1 MGEELYSPEMK
12 AYFEWLQREID
23 RAYEIARKARA
34 QGKDPSLEVEVPQA
48 TDMAGRVESL
58 VGPPGVAERIRVLV
72 KEYGKELAALKVVD
86 EIIDGKFGDLG
97 SKERYA
103 EQAVRTALAIL
114 TEGIVSAPLEG
125 IADVKIKRNEW
136 ADGSEYLAL
145 YYAGPIRSSGG
156 TAQALSVLVG
166 DYVRKKLGLDRFKP
180 SKEHIERMVE
190 EVDLYHRAVTR
201 LQYHPEA
208 DEVRLAMENIPIE
221 ITGEET
227 DKVEVSHRNVPGVET
242 NHLRGGAILVLAEGV
257 LQKAKK
263 LVKYIDKMG
272 VDGWDWIKE
281 FVDAKEKG
289 KSGKDEKKAG
299 DSKAEE
305 SGSDEVKE
313 EIGRGFYY
321 ELYEKFRANIAPN
334 KKYTKEIIGG
344 RPLFAE
350 PSENGG
356 FRLRYG
362 RSRVS
367 GFATWSV
374 NPATMLLLDEFI
386 AIGTQMKTERPGK
399 GCIVTPATTV
409 EGPIVKL
416 KNGSVIRV
424 DDYETALK
432 VRNELEEILYVGDAL
447 VNFGDFVENNQT
459 LLPANYVEE
468 WWIQELVKAIAET
481 YEVELKPFE
490 ENPLEAVE
498 EAAEYIEVDP
508 DFLHRLLHDPLR
520 VRPDVETA
528 IHLSKVLD
536 VPLHPYYTLYWNT
549 LKPEEVEELQ
559 RALINAQIEWDEFR
573 KIKFARKLVLDN
585 DKTVKRYL
593 ELLGLPHRLERT
605 EDRRKVIVVEYP
617 WSAALLIPLG
627 NLEWEFKA
635 KPFHTVIDIINEN
648 NGIKL
653 RDRGISWIGARMG
666 RPEKAKERK
675 MKPPVQVLFPIGLAG
690 GSSRDIKKAAEE
702 GKIASVEVAFF
713 KCPSCGHVGPEH
725 LCPRCG
731 TRKELLWHCPKCNVD
746 YPQGEAE
753 NFDFRCPKCG
763 VELKPYA
770 RRTIKPS
777 ELLRTAMEN
786 VKVYGIDRLKGVQGM
801 TSGYKMAEPL
811 EKGLLRAKND
821 VYVFKDGT
829 IRFDATDAPITH
841 FKPREIGTSV
851 EKLRELGYT
860 HDFEGRP
867 LERDDQI
874 LELKVQDVILPY
886 EAGRYL
892 LKVAR
897 FIDDL
902 LEKFYGLQRFYN
914 AEKMEDLVGHL
925 VIGLAPHTSAGII
938 GRIIGFSDVLVGYAH
953 PYFHAA
959 KRRNCFPGDTRILVQ
974 INGFPQRITL
984 KELYEL
990 FEDERYENM
999 VYVRRKPKVEVKVY
1013 SFDPTSGKVVLTDI
1027 EDVIKAPSTD
1037 HLIKFELELGR
1048 SFETTV
1054 DHPVLVYENGEFV
1067 EKRAFEVGEGDRILV
1082 PKLELPEVEV
1092 EHLDLLGEF
1101 SRNEF
1106 RGLWDRIM
1114 VRGIAGWLHSIGVK
1128 VNGDYLRRDSVPLGV
1143 LMEFLHKK
1151 NIALSSVPNAYIGFK
1166 RDKVRIKRFV
1176 PIKPL
1181 MRVLGY
1187 YLAEGYARESDSVY
1201 QLSFSIADED
1211 AREDLK
1217 KALREAF
1224 GDGFGIHERGEKVT
1238 VGSRILYLLFTEV
1251 LKAGKN
1257 AYSKRVPPL
1266 VFTLPDEA
1274 VAEMLRA
1281 YFEGD
1286 GSALKTVPRVVV
1298 YSVNKALLED
1308 IETLLLSKF
1317 GIRGYYTL
1325 DKNANRGNARGR
1337 LYHIERG
1344 SEPPVSTVYA
1354 LNIAGE
1360 HYHRFFKDIGFTSGR
1375 KNSVYALH
1383 ADRISSHDKYSSEN
1397 GWLVKVRRV
1406 EYVTPKD
1413 DFVFSLNAKSYHNII
1428 INENIVTHQCDGDED
1443 AVMLLLDALL
1453 NFSKYYLPEKR
1464 GGKMDAPLVVTTRL
1478 DPREVDSEVHNMD
1491 VVRYYP
1497 LEFYE
1502 ATYELKSPKSIK
1514 FIERVEDRLGKP
1526 EMYEGIKFTHDTDD
1540 IGLGP
1545 KMSLYKQLGD
1555 MVEKVERQLALAE
1568 RIRAVDEHHVAETI
1582 INSHLVPDLRGN
1594 LRSFTRQE
1602 FRCVKC
1608 NTKYRRPPLGGKCPK
1623 CGGKIVLTVSKGAIE
1638 KYLPTAKMLV
1648 TKYQVLDYTRQRI
1661 CITEKDIKS
1670 LFENVFPE
1678 RQRTLMGFS
1687 ADVCEKMIKERTGK
1701 SNGRNGYLDEFKA
1714 ANGKKSKA
1722 KTAPEPKGET
1732 PKKVKKPETP
1742 KRSEKKIKPLTG
1754 FEKAAK
1760 KEYIANRKKE
1770 EEKAKKKK
1778 KKGISLDEFFG
1789 S

>member
-1 MGEELYSPEMK
+1 MELYSPEMK
-12 AYFEWLQREID
+12 AYFESLQREID
-23 RAYEIARKARA
+23 KAYEIARKARSE
-34 QGKDPSLEVEVPQA
+34 GKDPSPDVEVPQA

-58 VGPPGVAERIRVLV
+58 VGPPGVAGRIRELV
-72 KEYGKELAALKVVD
+72 KEYGKELAALNIVD

-125 IADVKIKRNEW
+125 IADVKIKRNTW

-180 SKEHIERMVE
+180 SNDHVERMVE

-208 DEVRLAMENIPIE
+208 DEVRLAMKNIPIE

-227 DKVEVSHRNVPGVET
+227 DKVEVSHRDVPGVET

-272 VDGWDWIKE
+272 IEGWDWIKE
-281 FVDAKEKG
+281 FVEAKEKG
-289 KSGKDEKKAG
+289 K
-299 DSKAEE
+299 AEE
-305 SGSDEVKE
+305 KPLEESKVGEAGKVKVKE
-313 EIGRGFYY
+313 KVEKGFYY
-321 ELYEKFRANIAPN
+321 ELYERFKANIAPN
-334 KKYTKEIIGG
+334 NKYTKEIIGG

-350 PSENGG
+350 PSTNGG

-374 NPATMLLLDEFI
+374 NPATMLILDEFI

-416 KNGSVIRV
+416 KNGSVVRV

-432 VRNELEEILYVGDAL
+432 VRNEIAEILYVGDAL

-468 WWIQELVKAIAET
+468 WWVQELVKAVAET
-481 YEVELKPFE
+481 YEVELRPFE
-490 ENPLEAVE
+490 ENSREAVG
-498 EAAEYIEVDP
+498 EAAEYIGVDP
-508 DFLHRLLHDPLR
+508 DFLWNLLRDPLR
-520 VRPDVETA
+520 VRPSVEEA

-536 VPLHPYYTLYWNT
+536 IPFHPYYTLYWNT
-549 LKPEEVEELQ
+549 LEPEEAEELQ
-559 RALINAQIEWDEFR
+559 RALVNAQIEWDEFR
-573 KIKFARKLVLDN
+573 KIKFARKVILDN
-585 DKTVKRYL
+585 DAKIKRYL

-605 EDRRKVIVVEYP
+605 EDRRKVIVVDYP
-617 WSAALLIPLG
+617 WSSALLTPLG

-635 KPFHTVIDIINEN
+635 KPFFTVIDLINEKD
-648 NGIKL
+648 GIKL

-675 MKPPVQVLFPIGLAG
+675 MKPPVQVLFPIGLPG
-690 GSSRDIKKAAEE
+690 GPSRDIKKAAEE
-702 GKIASVEVAFF
+702 GKIASVEIAFF
-713 KCPSCGHVGPEH
+713 KCPKCGHVGPEH

-731 TRKELLWHCPKCNVD
+731 TRKELLWHCPKCNAD
-746 YPQGEAE
+746 YTESEAE
-753 NFDFRCPKCG
+753 AFDFHCPRCD

-777 ELLRTAMEN
+777 ELLRQAMEN
-786 VKVYGIDRLKGVQGM
+786 VKIYGIDKLKGVKGM

-811 EKGLLRAKND
+811 EKGLLRAKNE

-841 FKPREIGTSV
+841 FKPKEIGTSV

-886 EAGRYL
+886 EAGKYL

-902 LEKFYGLQRFYN
+902 LEKFYGLPRFYN

-953 PYFHAA
+953 PYYHAA

-974 INGFPQRITL
+974 VDGVPQRITL
-984 KELYEL
+984 EELYEL
-990 FEDERYENM
+990 FEDEHYENM
-999 VYVRRKPKVEVKVY
+999 AYVRKKPKREVKVY
-1013 SFDPTSGKVVLTDI
+1013 SFDPEGGRVVLTDV

-1037 HLIKFELELGR
+1037 HIIRFELELGR

-1054 DHPVLVYENGEFV
+1054 DHPVLVYEDGKFV
-1067 EKRAFEVGEGDRILV
+1067 EKRAFEVREGDRILI
-1082 PKLELPEVEV
+1082 PRLALPETEV
-1092 EHLDLLGEF
+1092 EQLDLLQEF
-1101 SRNEF
+1101 AREEF
-1106 RGLWDRIM
+1106 KELWDRIM
-1114 VRGIAGWLHSIGVK
+1114 VRGLAEWLNGVGADGY
-1128 VNGDYLRRDSVPLGV
+1128 VSPDYLRRDFVPLEV
-1143 LMEFLHKK
+1143 LLRFLREKGISISK
-1151 NIALSSVPNAYIGFK
+1151 APQCSIGFK
-1166 RDKVRIKRFV
+1166 RDKVRINRFV

-1187 YLAEGYARESDSVY
+1187 YLAEGYARESASVY
-1201 QLSFSIADED
+1201 QISFSIEDEE

-1217 KALREAF
+1217 RALREAF
-1224 GDGFGIHERGEKVT
+1224 GEGFGIYERAEKVT
-1238 VGSRILYLLFTEV
+1238 VGSRVLYLLFTRV

-1257 AYSKRVPPL
+1257 AHTKRIPAMVY
-1266 VFTLPDEA
+1266 TLPKEA
-1274 VAEMLRA
+1274 VAEMLRT

-1286 GSALKTVPRVVV
+1286 GSSLSTVPRVVV
-1298 YSVNKALLED
+1298 YSINRALLED
-1308 IETLLLSKF
+1308 VETLLLSKF
-1317 GIRGYYTL
+1317 GIRGYYTF
-1325 DKNANRGNARGR
+1325 DKNANRGNAGGR
-1337 LYHIERG
+1337 LYHFKHG
-1344 SEPPVSTVYA
+1344 SEPPVSMVYA

-1360 HYHRFFKDIGFTSGR
+1360 HYHRFFREIGFVSKR
-1375 KNSVYALH
+1375 KNAVY
-1383 ADRISSHDKYSSEN
+1383 SSHSNQRNNNDRYSHEL
-1397 GWLVKVRRV
+1397 GWLVKVRRI
-1406 EYVTPKD
+1406 EYVKLGN
-1413 DFVFSLNAKSYHNII
+1413 DFVFSLNAKKYHNVL
-1428 INENIVTHQCDGDED
+1428 INENIITHQCDGDED

-1453 NFSKYYLPEKR
+1453 NFSRYYLPEKR

-1502 ATYELKSPKSIK
+1502 ATYQMKSPKEVK
-1514 FIERVEDRLGKP
+1514 AIERVEDRLGKP

-1555 MVEKVERQLALAE
+1555 MVDKVERQLALAE

-1582 INSHLVPDLRGN
+1582 LNSHLIPDLRGN

-1608 NTKYRRPPLGGKCPK
+1608 NTKYRRPPLTGKCPK
-1623 CGGKIVLTVSKGAIE
+1623 CGGKIVLTVSKGAVE

-1648 TKYQVLDYTRQRI
+1648 TRYRVKDYTKQRI
-1661 CITEKDIKS
+1661 CMTEKDIKT
-1670 LFENVFPE
+1670 LFENVLPE
-1678 RQRTLMGFS
+1678 KQRTLMGFS
-1687 ADVCEKMIKERTGK
+1687 ADVCEKVIKERTGHSK
-1701 SNGRNGYLDEFKA
+1701 KRNGYLDEF
-1714 ANGKKSKA
+1714 NGKGRKRESNETEEKPRTGEKSKTI
-1722 KTAPEPKGET
+1722 KDE
-1732 PKKVKKPETP
+1732 VKKE
-1742 KRSEKKIKPLTG
+1742 KRARSK
-1754 FEKAAK
+1754 
-1760 KEYIANRKKE
+1760 RKRRV
-1770 EEKAKKKK
+1770 
-1778 KKGISLDEFFG
+1778 SLDEFFG

>member
-1 MGEELYSPEMK
+1 MSEELYSPEMR
-12 AYFEWLQREID
+12 AYFESLQREID
-23 RAYEIARKARA
+23 RAYEIARRARA

-58 VGPPGVAERIRVLV
+58 VGPKGVAERIRALV

-86 EIIDGKFGDLG
+86 EIIEGKFGDLG
-97 SKERYA
+97 SKEKYA

-180 SKEHIERMVE
+180 SEEHIERMVE

-201 LQYHPEA
+201 LQYHPEPE
-208 DEVRLAMENIPIE
+208 EVRLAMKNIPIE

-272 VDGWDWIKE
+272 IEGWDWIKE
-281 FVDAKEKG
+281 FVEAKEKG
-289 KSGKDEKKAG
+289 KGAEDSKSSE
-299 DSKAEE
+299 SKAED
-305 SGSDEVKE
+305 SGVSE
-313 EIGRGFYY
+313 ELAEKVEKGFYY
-321 ELYEKFRANIAPN
+321 ELYERFRANIAPN

-350 PSENGG
+350 PSTNGG

-374 NPATMLLLDEFI
+374 NPATMIILDEFI

-399 GCIVTPATTV
+399 GCIVTPATTI

-416 KNGSVIRV
+416 KDGSVIRV

-432 VRNELEEILYVGDAL
+432 VRNDVEEILYVGDAL

-468 WWIQELVKAIAET
+468 WWVQELVKAIEEL
-481 YEVELKPFE
+481 YEVELRPFSD
-490 ENPLEAVE
+490 NPREAVE
-498 EAAEYIEVDP
+498 EASDYLGINP
-508 DFLHRLLHDPLR
+508 DFLENLLRDPLR
-520 VRPDVETA
+520 VKPSVELA

-536 VPLHPYYTLYWNT
+536 IPLHPHYTLYWNT

-559 RALINAQIEWDEFR
+559 RALVNAKIEWDEFR
-573 KIKFARKLVLDN
+573 KLKFARKVVLDN
-585 DKTVKRYL
+585 DPEIKRYL
-593 ELLGLPHRLERT
+593 ELLGLPHRLERA
-605 EDRRKVIVVEYP
+605 EGRKRVIVVDYP
-617 WSAALLIPLG
+617 WSAALLTPLG

-635 KPFHTVIDIINEN
+635 KPLFTVIDIINED

-690 GSSRDIKKAAEE
+690 GPSRDIKKAAEE
-702 GKIASVEVAFF
+702 GKTAKVEIAFF
-713 KCPSCGHVGPEH
+713 KCPECGHIGPEH
-725 LCPRCG
+725 LCPVCG
-731 TRKELLWHCPKCNVD
+731 TRKELLWHCPKCNSD
-746 YPQGEAE
+746 YPESEAKE
-753 NFDFRCPKCG
+753 FNFRCPRCD
-763 VELKPYA
+763 VELRPYA
-770 RRTIKPS
+770 EREIKPS
-777 ELLRTAMEN
+777 ELLRRAMDN
-786 VKVYGIDRLKGVQGM
+786 VKVYGIDRLKGVKGM

-811 EKGLLRAKND
+811 EKGLLRVKND

-841 FKPREIGTSV
+841 FKPREIGVSV

-860 HDFEGRP
+860 HDFEGKP

-874 LELKVQDVILPY
+874 VELKVQDVILSY

-897 FIDDL
+897 FVDDL
-902 LEKFYGLQRFYN
+902 LEKFYGLPRFYN
-914 AEKMEDLVGHL
+914 AEKMEDLIGHL

-953 PYFHAA
+953 PYYHAA

-974 INGFPQRITL
+974 IDGKPTRITL
-984 KELYEL
+984 RELYDL
-990 FEDERYENM
+990 FEEESYENM
-999 VYVRRKPKVEVKVY
+999 VYVRKKPKVNIKVY
-1013 SFDPTSGKVVLTDI
+1013 SFDPESGKVVLTDI

-1037 HLIKFELELGR
+1037 HLVRFELELGR
-1048 SFETTV
+1048 TFETTV
-1054 DHPVLVYENGEFV
+1054 DHPVLVYENGKFV
-1067 EKRAFEVGEGDRILV
+1067 EKRAFEVKEGNRILV
-1082 PKLELPEVEV
+1082 PKLEFPEMNVEY
-1092 EHLDLLGEF
+1092 LDLLEKF
-1101 SRNEF
+1101 TRDEF
-1106 RGLWDRIM
+1106 RELWDRIM
-1114 VRGIAGWLHSIGVK
+1114 VRGIAGWIKSMGLDENIK
-1128 VNGDYLRRDSVPLGV
+1128 ADYIRRDSLPLGV
-1143 LMEFLHKK
+1143 LLESLKAR
-1151 NIALSSVPNAYIGFK
+1151 NIQLSEVPDCKIAFK
-1166 RDKVRIKRFV
+1166 RDRVVINRFV

-1187 YLAEGYARESDSVY
+1187 YLAEGYARESESVY
-1201 QLSFSIADED
+1201 QIGFFIADEE

-1217 KALREAF
+1217 RALREAF
-1224 GDGFGIHERGEKVT
+1224 GDGFGIYERGEKII
-1238 VGSRILYLLFTEV
+1238 VGSRVLYLLFTEV
-1251 LKAGKN
+1251 LKAGRN
-1257 AYSKRVPPL
+1257 AHTKRVPSL
-1266 VFTLPDEA
+1266 VYTLPRET

-1286 GSALKTVPRVVV
+1286 GSAVPRKPMIAV
-1298 YSVNKALLED
+1298 YSVNKTLLED
-1308 IETLLLSKF
+1308 IDTLLISKF
-1317 GIRGYYTL
+1317 GLYSSWGV
-1325 DKNANRGNARGR
+1325 DKDANSRKGNVVQK
-1337 LYHIERG
+1337 YHQRKGGEV
-1344 SEPPVSTVYA
+1344 PVSRVYH
-1354 LNIAGE
+1354 LNLYGIQAK
-1360 HYHRFFKDIGFTSGR
+1360 RFMDEIGFISERKRSAGNSWEGR
-1375 KNSVYALH
+1375 RFYHYRRAVGEGAV
-1383 ADRISSHDKYSSEN
+1383 
-1397 GWLVKVRRV
+1397 VKVRSVR
-1406 EYVTPKD
+1406 YVKPSGE
-1413 DFVFSLNAKSYHNII
+1413 FVYSLSAAKYHTIVV
-1428 INENIVTHQCDGDED
+1428 NENITTANCDGDED

-1497 LEFYE
+1497 LEFYR
-1502 ATYELKSPKSIK
+1502 ATYEMKSPKEVK

-1582 INSHLVPDLRGN
+1582 LNSHLIPDLRGN

-1608 NTKYRRPPLGGKCPK
+1608 NTKYRRPPLTGKCPK
-1623 CGGKIVLTVSKGAIE
+1623 CGGKIVLTVSKGAVE

-1648 TKYQVLDYTRQRI
+1648 TRYKVKDYTRQRI
-1661 CITEKDIKS
+1661 CLTEKDIKT
-1670 LFENVFPE
+1670 LFDNVLPE
-1678 RQRTLMGFS
+1678 KQRTLLGFS
-1687 ADVCEKMIKERTGK
+1687 ADVCEKMIKERTGH
-1701 SNGRNGYLDEFKA
+1701 SNGKNGYLESF
-1714 ANGKKSKA
+1714 NGNGKGGKRKTVEKKSKVA
-1722 KTAPEPKGET
+1722 EKSKTLKED
-1732 PKKVKKPETP
+1732 VKKE
-1742 KRSEKKIKPLTG
+1742 KR
-1754 FEKAAK
+1754 A
-1760 KEYIANRKKE
+1760 
-1770 EEKAKKKK
+1770 KAKKRKS
-1778 KKGISLDEFFG
+1778 ISLDEFFG

>member
-1 MGEELYSPEMK
+1 MSEEIYSPEMR
-12 AYFEWLQREID
+12 AYFESLQREID
-23 RAYEIARKARA
+23 RAYELARKARS
-34 QGKDPSLEVEVPQA
+34 QGKDPSLEIEVPQA

-58 VGPPGVAERIRVLV
+58 VGPKGVAPRIRALV
-72 KEYGKELAALKVVD
+72 KEYGKELASLKIVD

-97 SKERYA
+97 SKEKYA
-103 EQAVRTALAIL
+103 EQSVRTALAIL

-125 IADVKIKRNEW
+125 IADVKIKRNSW
-136 ADGSEYLAL
+136 ADNSEYLAL

-180 SKEHIERMVE
+180 SEEHVERMVE
-190 EVDLYHRAVTR
+190 EVDLYHRAVSR

-208 DEVRLAMENIPIE
+208 EEVKLAMRNIPIE

-227 DKVEVSHRNVPGVET
+227 DKVEVSHRNIPGIET
-242 NHLRGGAILVLAEGV
+242 NHIRGGAVLVMAEGV

-263 LVKYIDKMG
+263 LIKYIDKMG
-272 VDGWDWIKE
+272 IDGWEWIKE
-281 FVDAKEKG
+281 FVEAKEKG
-289 KSGKDEKKAG
+289 KSAKEEQPSA

-305 SGSDEVKE
+305 TGKDKVAEKVEK
-313 EIGRGFYY
+313 GFYY
-321 ELYEKFRANIAPN
+321 ELYERFKANIAPN

-350 PSENGG
+350 PSTNGG

-399 GCIVTPATTV
+399 GCITTPVTTV

-416 KNGSVIRV
+416 KNGSVVKV

-432 VRNELEEILYVGDAL
+432 VRNELDEILYVGDAL

-468 WWIQELVKAIAET
+468 WWVQELVKGVADT
-481 YEVELKPFE
+481 YEVELEPFA
-490 ENPLEAVE
+490 ENPREAVE

-508 DFLHRLLHDPLR
+508 DFLWKLLRDPLR
-520 VRPDVETA
+520 VRPDIETA

-536 VPLHPYYTLYWNT
+536 IPFHPYYTLFWNT
-549 LKPEEVEELQ
+549 LQPEEVEELQ
-559 RALINAQIEWDEFR
+559 RALVNAQIEWDESR
-573 KIKFARKLVLDN
+573 NNKFARKVVLDN
-585 DKTVKRYL
+585 DAKIKRYL

-605 EDRRKVIVVEYP
+605 EDRRKVIVIDYP
-617 WSAALLIPLG
+617 WAAALLTPLG

-635 KPFHTVIDIINEN
+635 KPFFTVIDIINEN
-648 NGIKL
+648 NRIKL

-666 RPEKAKERK
+666 RPEKAKERR

-702 GKIASVEVAFF
+702 GKVTSVEIAFF
-713 KCPSCGHVGPEH
+713 KCPNCGHTGPEH
-725 LCPRCG
+725 ICPVCG
-731 TRKELLWHCPKCNVD
+731 TRKELLWHCPKCNAD
-746 YPQGEAE
+746 YPESQAKEFG
-753 NFDFRCPKCG
+753 FKCPKCDA
-763 VELKPYA
+763 ELVPYA

-777 ELLRTAMEN
+777 ELLRQAMDN

-841 FKPREIGTSV
+841 FKPKEIGTSV

-860 HDFEGRP
+860 HDFEGKP

-874 LELKVQDVILPY
+874 LELRVQDVILPY
-886 EAGRYL
+886 EAGKYL

-902 LEKFYGLQRFYN
+902 LEKFYGLPRFYN

-925 VIGLAPHTSAGII
+925 VIGLAPHTSAGTV

-959 KRRNCFPGDTRILVQ
+959 KRRN
-974 INGFPQRITL
+974 
-984 KELYEL
+984 
-990 FEDERYENM
+990 
-999 VYVRRKPKVEVKVY
+999 
-1013 SFDPTSGKVVLTDI
+1013 
-1027 EDVIKAPSTD
+1027 
-1037 HLIKFELELGR
+1037 
-1048 SFETTV
+1048 
-1054 DHPVLVYENGEFV
+1054 
-1067 EKRAFEVGEGDRILV
+1067 
-1082 PKLELPEVEV
+1082 
-1092 EHLDLLGEF
+1092 
-1101 SRNEF
+1101 
-1106 RGLWDRIM
+1106 
-1114 VRGIAGWLHSIGVK
+1114 
-1128 VNGDYLRRDSVPLGV
+1128 
-1143 LMEFLHKK
+1143 
-1151 NIALSSVPNAYIGFK
+1151 
-1166 RDKVRIKRFV
+1166 
-1176 PIKPL
+1176 
-1181 MRVLGY
+1181 
-1187 YLAEGYARESDSVY
+1187 
-1201 QLSFSIADED
+1201 
-1211 AREDLK
+1211 
-1217 KALREAF
+1217 
-1224 GDGFGIHERGEKVT
+1224 
-1238 VGSRILYLLFTEV
+1238 
-1251 LKAGKN
+1251 
-1257 AYSKRVPPL
+1257 
-1266 VFTLPDEA
+1266 
-1274 VAEMLRA
+1274 
-1281 YFEGD
+1281 
-1286 GSALKTVPRVVV
+1286 
-1298 YSVNKALLED
+1298 
-1308 IETLLLSKF
+1308 
-1317 GIRGYYTL
+1317 
-1325 DKNANRGNARGR
+1325 
-1337 LYHIERG
+1337 
-1344 SEPPVSTVYA
+1344 
-1354 LNIAGE
+1354 
-1360 HYHRFFKDIGFTSGR
+1360 
-1375 KNSVYALH
+1375 
-1383 ADRISSHDKYSSEN
+1383 
-1397 GWLVKVRRV
+1397 
-1406 EYVTPKD
+1406 
-1413 DFVFSLNAKSYHNII
+1413 
-1428 INENIVTHQCDGDED
+1428 CDGDED

-1497 LEFYE
+1497 LEFYT
-1502 ATYELKSPKSIK
+1502 ATYELQSPKSIK

-1555 MVEKVERQLALAE
+1555 MEEKVARQLALAE

-1582 INSHLVPDLRGN
+1582 LNSHIIPDLRGN

-1608 NTKYRRPPLGGKCPK
+1608 NTKYRTPPLTGKCPK
-1623 CGGKIVLTVSKGAIE
+1623 CGGKIVLTVSKGAVE
-1638 KYLPTAKMLV
+1638 KYMSTAKMLV
-1648 TKYQVLDYTRQRI
+1648 SKYRVKDYTRQRI
-1661 CITEKDIKS
+1661 CITEKDIKT

-1687 ADVCEKMIKERTGK
+1687 ADVCEKMVKERTGH
-1701 SNGRNGYLDEFKA
+1701 SNGKNGYLDDF
-1714 ANGKKSKA
+1714 NGKNGKSSTSA
-1722 KTAPEPKGET
+1722 A
-1732 PKKVKKPETP
+1732 KKPE
-1742 KRSEKKIKPLTG
+1742 S
-1754 FEKAAK
+1754 K
-1760 KEYIANRKKE
+1760 KENSSTGDSNGKTEGNGTRRTGKGSGRKAG
-1770 EEKAKKKK
+1770 EKSKKKK
-1778 KKGISLDEFFG
+1778 GRGISLDEFFG

>member
-12 AYFEWLQREID
+12 AYFESLQREID
-23 RAYEIARKARA
+23 RAYEIARRARE
-34 QGKDPSLEVEVPQA
+34 QGKDPSLEIEVPQA

-58 VGPPGVAERIRVLV
+58 VGPKGVAERIRVLV
-72 KEYGKELAALKVVD
+72 KEHGKELAALKIVD
-86 EIIDGKFGDLG
+86 EIIEGKFGDLG

-125 IADVKIKRNEW
+125 IADVKIKRNTW
-136 ADGSEYLAL
+136 ADNSEYLAL

-180 SKEHIERMVE
+180 SEKHIERMVE
-190 EVDLYHRAVTR
+190 EIDLYHRAVTR

-208 DEVRLAMENIPIE
+208 DEVRLAMKNIPIE

-227 DKVEVSHRNVPGVET
+227 DKVEVSHRDVPGVET

-281 FVDAKEKG
+281 FVEAKEKG
-289 KSGKDEKKAG
+289 KSGEAT
-299 DSKAEE
+299 SEEKAED
-305 SGSDEVKE
+305 SGVE
-313 EIGRGFYY
+313 EKVAEKVEKGFYY
-321 ELYEKFRANIAPN
+321 ELYERFKASIAPN

-350 PSENGG
+350 PSTNGG

-374 NPATMLLLDEFI
+374 NPATMLILDEFI

-416 KNGSVIRV
+416 KDGSVIRV

-432 VRNELEEILYVGDAL
+432 VKDKLAEILYVGDAL
-447 VNFGDFVENNQT
+447 INFGDFVENNQT
-459 LLPANYVEE
+459 LLPANYAEE
-468 WWIQELVKAIAET
+468 WWVQELVKAVGEL
-481 YEVELKPFE
+481 YEVELKPFF
-490 ENPLEAVE
+490 ENPREAIE
-498 EAAEYIEVDP
+498 EAAEYLEVEP
-508 DFLHRLLHDPLR
+508 DFLDSLLRDPVL
-520 VRPDVETA
+520 VRPSVEVA

-536 VPLHPYYTLYWNT
+536 IPFHPHYTLYWNT
-549 LKPEEVEELQ
+549 LEPEEVEELQ
-559 RALINAQIEWDEFR
+559 RALLNAQIEWDQFR
-573 KIKFARKLVLDN
+573 KIKFARKVVLGN
-585 DKTVKRYL
+585 DPRIKRYL

-605 EDRRKVIVVEYP
+605 EDRKKVIVVEYP
-617 WSAALLIPLG
+617 WSAALLTPLG

-635 KPFHTVIDIINEN
+635 KPFFTVIDIINEN
-648 NGIKL
+648 NRIKL
-653 RDRGISWIGARMG
+653 WDRGISWIGARMG

-702 GKIASVEVAFF
+702 GKVTSVEIAFF
-713 KCPSCGHVGPEH
+713 KCPECGHVGPEH
-725 LCPRCG
+725 LCPVCG
-731 TRKELLWHCPKCNVD
+731 TRKELLWNCPKCNID
-746 YPQGEAE
+746 YTQGEAE
-753 NFDFRCPKCG
+753 NFEFRCPKCG

-777 ELLRTAMEN
+777 ELLRAAMEN
-786 VKVYGIDRLKGVQGM
+786 VKVYGIDRLKGVLGM

-841 FKPREIGTSV
+841 FKPEEIGTSV

-860 HDFEGRP
+860 HDFEGKP

-874 LELKVQDVILPY
+874 LELRVQDIILPY

-902 LEKFYGLQRFYN
+902 LEKFYGLPRFYN

-953 PYFHAA
+953 PYYHAA
-959 KRRNCFPGDTRILVQ
+959 KRRN
-974 INGFPQRITL
+974 
-984 KELYEL
+984 
-990 FEDERYENM
+990 
-999 VYVRRKPKVEVKVY
+999 
-1013 SFDPTSGKVVLTDI
+1013 
-1027 EDVIKAPSTD
+1027 
-1037 HLIKFELELGR
+1037 
-1048 SFETTV
+1048 
-1054 DHPVLVYENGEFV
+1054 
-1067 EKRAFEVGEGDRILV
+1067 
-1082 PKLELPEVEV
+1082 
-1092 EHLDLLGEF
+1092 
-1101 SRNEF
+1101 
-1106 RGLWDRIM
+1106 
-1114 VRGIAGWLHSIGVK
+1114 
-1128 VNGDYLRRDSVPLGV
+1128 
-1143 LMEFLHKK
+1143 
-1151 NIALSSVPNAYIGFK
+1151 
-1166 RDKVRIKRFV
+1166 
-1176 PIKPL
+1176 
-1181 MRVLGY
+1181 
-1187 YLAEGYARESDSVY
+1187 
-1201 QLSFSIADED
+1201 
-1211 AREDLK
+1211 
-1217 KALREAF
+1217 
-1224 GDGFGIHERGEKVT
+1224 
-1238 VGSRILYLLFTEV
+1238 
-1251 LKAGKN
+1251 
-1257 AYSKRVPPL
+1257 
-1266 VFTLPDEA
+1266 
-1274 VAEMLRA
+1274 
-1281 YFEGD
+1281 
-1286 GSALKTVPRVVV
+1286 
-1298 YSVNKALLED
+1298 
-1308 IETLLLSKF
+1308 
-1317 GIRGYYTL
+1317 
-1325 DKNANRGNARGR
+1325 
-1337 LYHIERG
+1337 
-1344 SEPPVSTVYA
+1344 
-1354 LNIAGE
+1354 
-1360 HYHRFFKDIGFTSGR
+1360 
-1375 KNSVYALH
+1375 
-1383 ADRISSHDKYSSEN
+1383 
-1397 GWLVKVRRV
+1397 
-1406 EYVTPKD
+1406 
-1413 DFVFSLNAKSYHNII
+1413 
-1428 INENIVTHQCDGDED
+1428 CDGDED

-1497 LEFYE
+1497 LEFYS
-1502 ATYELKSPKSIK
+1502 ATYEMKSPKEIK

-1526 EMYEGIKFTHDTDD
+1526 EMYEGLKFTHDTDD

-1568 RIRAVDEHHVAETI
+1568 RIRAVDEHYVAETI

-1608 NTKYRRPPLGGKCPK
+1608 NTKYRRPPLRGKCPK

-1648 TKYQVLDYTRQRI
+1648 TKYNVLDYTRQRI

-1687 ADVCEKMIKERTGK
+1687 ADVCEKMIKERTGR
-1701 SNGRNGYLDEFKA
+1701 SNGRNGYLDEF
-1714 ANGKKSKA
+1714 NGKPNSGNRKA
-1722 KTAPEPKGET
+1722 KGLEKE
-1732 PKKVKKPETP
+1732 VKH
-1742 KRSEKKIKPLTG
+1742 
-1754 FEKAAK
+1754 
-1760 KEYIANRKKE
+1760 
-1770 EEKAKKKK
+1770 EKAKMKKK

-1789 S
+1789 

>member
-1 MGEELYSPEMK
+1 MELYSPEMK
-12 AYFEWLQREID
+12 AYFESLQREID
-23 RAYEIARKARA
+23 RAYEIARKARS
-34 QGKDPSLEVEVPQA
+34 QGKDPSLDVEVPQA

-58 VGPPGVAERIRVLV
+58 VGPPGVAERIRELV
-72 KEYGKELAALKVVD
+72 REYGKEIAALKIVD
-86 EIIDGKFGDLG
+86 EIIDGKFGDFG
-97 SKERYA
+97 SKEKYA

-136 ADGSEYLAL
+136 ADNSEYLAL

-180 SKEHIERMVE
+180 SEKHIERMVE

-208 DEVRLAMENIPIE
+208 DEVRLAMRNIPIE

-272 VDGWDWIKE
+272 IEGWDWIKE
-281 FVDAKEKG
+281 FVEAKEKG
-289 KSGKDEKKAG
+289 KAEEKPST

-305 SGSDEVKE
+305 AGKEEVKE
-313 EIGRGFYY
+313 KVEKGFYY
-321 ELYEKFRANIAPN
+321 ELYERFKANIAPN

-350 PSENGG
+350 PSTNGG

-374 NPATMLLLDEFI
+374 NPATMLILDEFI

-409 EGPIVKL
+409 EGPVVKL
-416 KNGSVIRV
+416 KNGSVVKV

-432 VRNELEEILYVGDAL
+432 VRNEVEEILYVGDAL

-468 WWIQELVKAIAET
+468 WWIQELAKAIEEI
-481 YEVELKPFE
+481 YEIELRPFE
-490 ENPLEAVE
+490 DNPREAVE
-498 EAAEYIEVDP
+498 EASEYIEVSP
-508 DFLHRLLHDPLR
+508 DFLWNLLRDPLR
-520 VRPDVETA
+520 VRPSVEEA

-536 VPLHPYYTLYWNT
+536 IPFHPYYTLYWNT

-559 RALINAQIEWDEFR
+559 KALLNAQIEWDEFR
-573 KIKFARKLVLDN
+573 KNKFARKVILDN
-585 DKTVKRYL
+585 DPRIKRYL

-605 EDRRKVIVVEYP
+605 EDRKKVIVIDYP
-617 WSAALLIPLG
+617 WAAALLTPLG
-627 NLEWEFKA
+627 NLEWEFRA
-635 KPFHTVIDIINEN
+635 KPFFTVIDIINEN
-648 NGIKL
+648 NRIKL

-702 GKIASVEVAFF
+702 GKVASVEIAFF
-713 KCPSCGHVGPEH
+713 KCPNCGHVGPEH

-746 YPQGEAE
+746 YPESEAE
-753 NFDFRCPKCG
+753 GFDFRCPKCG
-763 VELKPYA
+763 IELKPYA

-777 ELLRTAMEN
+777 ELLRQAMDN
-786 VKVYGIDRLKGVQGM
+786 VKVYGVDRLKGVQGM

-841 FKPREIGTSV
+841 FKPKEIGTSV

-860 HDFEGRP
+860 HDFEGKP

-897 FIDDL
+897 FVDDL
-902 LEKFYGLQRFYN
+902 LEKFYGLPRFYN
-914 AEKMEDLVGHL
+914 AEKMEDLIGHL

-953 PYFHAA
+953 PYYHAA
-959 KRRNCFPGDTRILVQ
+959 KRRN
-974 INGFPQRITL
+974 
-984 KELYEL
+984 
-990 FEDERYENM
+990 
-999 VYVRRKPKVEVKVY
+999 
-1013 SFDPTSGKVVLTDI
+1013 
-1027 EDVIKAPSTD
+1027 
-1037 HLIKFELELGR
+1037 
-1048 SFETTV
+1048 
-1054 DHPVLVYENGEFV
+1054 
-1067 EKRAFEVGEGDRILV
+1067 
-1082 PKLELPEVEV
+1082 
-1092 EHLDLLGEF
+1092 
-1101 SRNEF
+1101 
-1106 RGLWDRIM
+1106 
-1114 VRGIAGWLHSIGVK
+1114 
-1128 VNGDYLRRDSVPLGV
+1128 
-1143 LMEFLHKK
+1143 
-1151 NIALSSVPNAYIGFK
+1151 
-1166 RDKVRIKRFV
+1166 
-1176 PIKPL
+1176 
-1181 MRVLGY
+1181 
-1187 YLAEGYARESDSVY
+1187 
-1201 QLSFSIADED
+1201 
-1211 AREDLK
+1211 
-1217 KALREAF
+1217 
-1224 GDGFGIHERGEKVT
+1224 
-1238 VGSRILYLLFTEV
+1238 
-1251 LKAGKN
+1251 
-1257 AYSKRVPPL
+1257 
-1266 VFTLPDEA
+1266 
-1274 VAEMLRA
+1274 
-1281 YFEGD
+1281 
-1286 GSALKTVPRVVV
+1286 
-1298 YSVNKALLED
+1298 
-1308 IETLLLSKF
+1308 
-1317 GIRGYYTL
+1317 
-1325 DKNANRGNARGR
+1325 
-1337 LYHIERG
+1337 
-1344 SEPPVSTVYA
+1344 
-1354 LNIAGE
+1354 
-1360 HYHRFFKDIGFTSGR
+1360 
-1375 KNSVYALH
+1375 
-1383 ADRISSHDKYSSEN
+1383 
-1397 GWLVKVRRV
+1397 
-1406 EYVTPKD
+1406 
-1413 DFVFSLNAKSYHNII
+1413 
-1428 INENIVTHQCDGDED
+1428 CDGDED

-1497 LEFYE
+1497 LEFYQ
-1502 ATYELKSPKSIK
+1502 ATYELKSPKEVK
-1514 FIERVEDRLGKP
+1514 VIERVEDRLGKP

-1608 NTKYRRPPLGGKCPK
+1608 NTKYRRPPLTGKCPK
-1623 CGGKIVLTVSKGAIE
+1623 CGGKVVLTVSKGAIE

-1648 TKYQVLDYTRQRI
+1648 TKYNVKDYTRQRI
-1661 CITEKDIKS
+1661 CITEKDIKT

-1687 ADVCEKMIKERTGK
+1687 ADVCEKMIKTRTGS
-1701 SNGRNGYLDEFKA
+1701 SNGTNGYLDEF
-1714 ANGKKSKA
+1714 NGKNGNASKERKSTDKDGGSVKSSKSSERKTTSHPSSGKTSAKGRTQEKKDGSKSK
-1722 KTAPEPKGET
+1722 
-1732 PKKVKKPETP
+1732 KK
-1742 KRSEKKIKPLTG
+1742 RG
-1754 FEKAAK
+1754 
-1760 KEYIANRKKE
+1760 
-1770 EEKAKKKK
+1770 
-1778 KKGISLDEFFG
+1778 KGISLDEFFG

>member
-1 MGEELYSPEMK
+1 MPELYSSEMK
-12 AYFEWLQREID
+12 SYFESLQREID
-23 RAYEIARKARA
+23 RAYEIARKARE

-58 VGPPGVAERIRVLV
+58 VGPKGVAERIRVLV

-125 IADVKIKRNEW
+125 IADVKVKRNEW
-136 ADGSEYLAL
+136 GDNSEYLAL

-180 SKEHIERMVE
+180 SEKHIERMVE
-190 EVDLYHRAVTR
+190 EIDLYHRAVTR

-208 DEVRLAMENIPIE
+208 DEVRLAMKNIPIE

-227 DKVEVSHRNVPGVET
+227 DKVEVSHRDVPGVET

-272 VDGWDWIKE
+272 VEGWDWIKE

-289 KSGKDEKKAG
+289 KKA
-299 DSKAEE
+299 DDSKSSESKAED
-305 SGSDEVKE
+305 SGAREEVVEKVE
-313 EIGRGFYY
+313 KGFYY
-321 ELYEKFRANIAPN
+321 ELYERFKANIAPN

-416 KNGSVIRV
+416 KDGSVIRV

-432 VRNELEEILYVGDAL
+432 VRDRLEEILYVGDAL

-459 LLPANYVEE
+459 LLPANYSEE
-468 WWIQELVKAIAET
+468 WWIQELVGAIAET
-481 YEVELKPFE
+481 YEVELEPFA
-490 ENPLEAVE
+490 ENPEDAVE
-498 EAAEYIEVDP
+498 EAAEYIEVDSE
-508 DFLHRLLHDPLR
+508 FLRRLLRDPLR
-520 VRPDVETA
+520 VKPDVETA
-528 IHLSKVLD
+528 IHISNVLD
-536 VPLHPYYTLYWNT
+536 IPLHPYYTLYWNT
-549 LKPEEVEELQ
+549 LRPEEVEELQ
-559 RALINAQIEWDEFR
+559 RALLGAQIEWNEHM
-573 KIKFARKLVLDN
+573 KNKFARKVVLEN
-585 DKTVKRYL
+585 DPKIKRYL

-605 EDRRKVIVVEYP
+605 EERKKVIVIDYP
-617 WSAALLIPLG
+617 WSAALLTPLG
-627 NLEWEFKA
+627 NLEWEFRA

-648 NGIKL
+648 SRIKL

-702 GKIASVEVAFF
+702 GKVTSVEIAFF
-713 KCPSCGHVGPEH
+713 KCPECGHTGPEH
-725 LCPRCG
+725 ICPRCG
-731 TRKELLWHCPKCNVD
+731 TRKELLWHCAKCNVD
-746 YPQGEAE
+746 YSQSEAE

-763 VELKPYA
+763 TELKPYA

-777 ELLRTAMEN
+777 EILRAAMEN
-786 VKVYGIDRLKGVQGM
+786 VKVYGIDKLKGVQGM

-841 FKPREIGTSV
+841 FKPKEIGTSV

-860 HDFEGRP
+860 HDFEGKP

-874 LELKVQDVILPY
+874 LELRVQDVILPY

-902 LEKFYGLQRFYN
+902 LEKFYGLPRFYN

-953 PYFHAA
+953 PYYHAA

-974 INGFPQRITL
+974 IDGVPARITL
-984 KELYEL
+984 RELYEM
-990 FEDERYENM
+990 FEEESYENM
-999 VYVRRKPKVEVKVY
+999 VYVRRKPKRDVKVY
-1013 SFDPTSGKVVLTDI
+1013 SFDPESGKVVLTDI

-1037 HLIKFELELGR
+1037 NLIRFELELGR

-1054 DHPVLVYENGEFV
+1054 DHPVLVYEDGKFV
-1067 EKRAFEVGEGDRILV
+1067 EKRAFEVKEGELIGVYEKDSIKLF
-1082 PKLELPEVEV
+1082 KLE
-1092 EHLDLLGEF
+1092 
-1101 SRNEF
+1101 
-1106 RGLWDRIM
+1106 RI
-1114 VRGIAGWLHSIGVK
+1114 
-1128 VNGDYLRRDSVPLGV
+1128 
-1143 LMEFLHKK
+1143 E
-1151 NIALSSVPNAYIGFK
+1151 YIK
-1166 RDKVRIKRFV
+1166 
-1176 PIKPL
+1176 
-1181 MRVLGY
+1181 
-1187 YLAEGYARESDSVY
+1187 
-1201 QLSFSIADED
+1201 
-1211 AREDLK
+1211 
-1217 KALREAF
+1217 
-1224 GDGFGIHERGEKVT
+1224 
-1238 VGSRILYLLFTEV
+1238 
-1251 LKAGKN
+1251 
-1257 AYSKRVPPL
+1257 
-1266 VFTLPDEA
+1266 
-1274 VAEMLRA
+1274 
-1281 YFEGD
+1281 
-1286 GSALKTVPRVVV
+1286 
-1298 YSVNKALLED
+1298 
-1308 IETLLLSKF
+1308 
-1317 GIRGYYTL
+1317 
-1325 DKNANRGNARGR
+1325 
-1337 LYHIERG
+1337 
-1344 SEPPVSTVYA
+1344 
-1354 LNIAGE
+1354 
-1360 HYHRFFKDIGFTSGR
+1360 
-1375 KNSVYALH
+1375 
-1383 ADRISSHDKYSSEN
+1383 
-1397 GWLVKVRRV
+1397 
-1406 EYVTPKD
+1406 PKD
-1413 DFVFSLNAKSYHNII
+1413 DFVFSLNAKKYHNVL

-1497 LEFYE
+1497 LKFYS
-1502 ATYELKSPKSIK
+1502 ATYEMKSPKEIK

-1608 NTKYRRPPLGGKCPK
+1608 NTKYRRPPLAGKCPK

-1648 TKYQVLDYTRQRI
+1648 TKYNVLDYTRQRI
-1661 CITEKDIKS
+1661 CLTEKDIKT

-1687 ADVCEKMIKERTGK
+1687 ADVCEKMIKARTGK
-1701 SNGRNGYLDEFKA
+1701 SNGKNGYLDELK
-1714 ANGKKSKA
+1714 ANGKLKQKSKTEKKKESK
-1722 KTAPEPKGET
+1722 KTS
-1732 PKKVKKPETP
+1732 
-1742 KRSEKKIKPLTG
+1742 KRSEKKIKPSQG
-1754 FEKAAK
+1754 FEKAVK
-1760 KEYIANRKKE
+1760 KEKVAM
-1770 EEKAKKKK
+1770 KKK

>member
-12 AYFEWLQREID
+12 AYFESLQREID
-23 RAYEIARKARA
+23 RAYEVARKARA

-58 VGPPGVAERIRVLV
+58 VGPPGVAERIRELV
-72 KEYGKELAALKVVD
+72 REYGKELAALKVVD

-97 SKERYA
+97 SKEKYA

-136 ADGSEYLAL
+136 EDNSEYLAL

-180 SKEHIERMVE
+180 SEKHIERMVE
-190 EVDLYHRAVTR
+190 EIDLYHRAVTR

-208 DEVRLAMENIPIE
+208 DEVRLAMRNIPIE

-227 DKVEVSHRNVPGVET
+227 DKVEVSHRDVPGVET

-281 FVDAKEKG
+281 FVEAKEKG
-289 KSGKDEKKAG
+289 KKAEDSKPG
-299 DSKAEE
+299 ESKAEDFGARE
-305 SGSDEVKE
+305 EVAEKVE
-313 EIGRGFYY
+313 KGFYY
-321 ELYEKFRANIAPN
+321 ELYERFRANIAPN

-350 PSENGG
+350 PSTNGG

-374 NPATMLLLDEFI
+374 NPATMLILDEFI

-416 KNGSVIRV
+416 RDGSVVRV
-424 DDYETALK
+424 DDYQTALRIRDK
-432 VRNELEEILYVGDAL
+432 IEEILYVGDAL

-459 LLPANYVEE
+459 LLPANYAEE
-468 WWIQELVKAIAET
+468 WWVQEFVKAIAET
-481 YEVELKPFE
+481 YEVELKPFSD
-490 ENPLEAVE
+490 NPREAIE
-498 EAAEYIEVDP
+498 EAAEYIELDP
-508 DFLHRLLHDPLR
+508 DFLEKLLKDPLR
-520 VRPDVETA
+520 VRPSVEEA
-528 IHLSKVLD
+528 VHISKVLD

-549 LKPEEVEELQ
+549 LEPEEVEELQ
-559 RALINAQIEWDEFR
+559 RALVGAQIEWDEFR
-573 KIKFARKLVLDN
+573 KLKFARKVVLDS
-585 DKTVKRYL
+585 DPKIKRHL

-605 EDRRKVIVVEYP
+605 EDRKKVIVIDYP
-617 WSAALLIPLG
+617 WSAALLTPLG
-627 NLEWEFKA
+627 NLEWEFEA
-635 KPFHTVIDIINEN
+635 KPLFTVIDIINEN

-702 GKIASVEVAFF
+702 GKVTSVEIAFF
-713 KCPSCGHVGPEH
+713 KCPECGHTGPEH
-725 LCPRCG
+725 ICPRCG
-731 TRKELLWHCPKCNVD
+731 TRKELLWHCAKCNVD
-746 YPQGEAE
+746 YSQGEAE

-763 VELKPYA
+763 TELKPYA

-777 ELLRTAMEN
+777 ELLRAAMEN

-801 TSGYKMAEPL
+801 TSGFKMAEPL

-860 HDFEGRP
+860 HDFEGKP

-886 EAGRYL
+886 EAGKYL

-902 LEKFYGLQRFYN
+902 LEKFYGLPRFYN

-953 PYFHAA
+953 PYYHAA
-959 KRRNCFPGDTRILVQ
+959 KRRN
-974 INGFPQRITL
+974 
-984 KELYEL
+984 
-990 FEDERYENM
+990 
-999 VYVRRKPKVEVKVY
+999 
-1013 SFDPTSGKVVLTDI
+1013 
-1027 EDVIKAPSTD
+1027 
-1037 HLIKFELELGR
+1037 
-1048 SFETTV
+1048 
-1054 DHPVLVYENGEFV
+1054 
-1067 EKRAFEVGEGDRILV
+1067 
-1082 PKLELPEVEV
+1082 
-1092 EHLDLLGEF
+1092 
-1101 SRNEF
+1101 
-1106 RGLWDRIM
+1106 
-1114 VRGIAGWLHSIGVK
+1114 
-1128 VNGDYLRRDSVPLGV
+1128 
-1143 LMEFLHKK
+1143 
-1151 NIALSSVPNAYIGFK
+1151 
-1166 RDKVRIKRFV
+1166 
-1176 PIKPL
+1176 
-1181 MRVLGY
+1181 
-1187 YLAEGYARESDSVY
+1187 
-1201 QLSFSIADED
+1201 
-1211 AREDLK
+1211 
-1217 KALREAF
+1217 
-1224 GDGFGIHERGEKVT
+1224 
-1238 VGSRILYLLFTEV
+1238 
-1251 LKAGKN
+1251 
-1257 AYSKRVPPL
+1257 
-1266 VFTLPDEA
+1266 
-1274 VAEMLRA
+1274 
-1281 YFEGD
+1281 
-1286 GSALKTVPRVVV
+1286 
-1298 YSVNKALLED
+1298 
-1308 IETLLLSKF
+1308 
-1317 GIRGYYTL
+1317 
-1325 DKNANRGNARGR
+1325 
-1337 LYHIERG
+1337 
-1344 SEPPVSTVYA
+1344 
-1354 LNIAGE
+1354 
-1360 HYHRFFKDIGFTSGR
+1360 
-1375 KNSVYALH
+1375 
-1383 ADRISSHDKYSSEN
+1383 
-1397 GWLVKVRRV
+1397 
-1406 EYVTPKD
+1406 
-1413 DFVFSLNAKSYHNII
+1413 
-1428 INENIVTHQCDGDED
+1428 CDGDED

-1497 LEFYE
+1497 LEFYS
-1502 ATYELKSPKSIK
+1502 ATYEMKSPKEIK

-1608 NTKYRRPPLGGKCPK
+1608 NTKYRRPPLAGKCPK

-1648 TKYQVLDYTRQRI
+1648 TKYNVLDYTRQRI
-1661 CITEKDIKS
+1661 CLTEKDIKS

-1701 SNGRNGYLDEFKA
+1701 SNGRNGYLDELK
-1714 ANGKKSKA
+1714 ANGKLKKKAEKSKA
-1722 KTAPEPKGET
+1722 GTKTE
-1732 PKKVKKPETP
+1732 KKSKKADKKTKPSEGLEKAVRKEKSKMKKP
-1742 KRSEKKIKPLTG
+1742 
-1754 FEKAAK
+1754 
-1760 KEYIANRKKE
+1760 
-1770 EEKAKKKK
+1770 

>member
-12 AYFEWLQREID
+12 AYFESLQREID
-23 RAYEIARKARA
+23 RAYEIARKARS
-34 QGKDPSLEVEVPQA
+34 QGKDPSLDVEVPQA

-58 VGPPGVAERIRVLV
+58 VGPPGVAERIRELV
-72 KEYGKELAALKVVD
+72 KEYGKELAALKIVD
-86 EIIDGKFGDLG
+86 EIIEGKFGDLG
-97 SKERYA
+97 SKEKYA

-125 IADVKIKRNEW
+125 IADVKIKRNTW
-136 ADGSEYLAL
+136 ADNSEYLAL

-180 SKEHIERMVE
+180 SEEHIERMVE

-208 DEVRLAMENIPIE
+208 DEVRLAMRNIPIE

-272 VDGWDWIKE
+272 VEGWDWIKE
-281 FVDAKEKG
+281 FVEAKEKG
-289 KSGKDEKKAG
+289 KSEEPKADE
-299 DSKAEE
+299 SKAED
-305 SGSDEVKE
+305 STKE
-313 EIGRGFYY
+313 EVAEKVEKGFYY

-350 PSENGG
+350 PSTNGG

-374 NPATMLLLDEFI
+374 NPATMLILDEFI

-416 KNGSVIRV
+416 KDGSVVKV

-432 VRNELEEILYVGDAL
+432 VKNEVEEILYVGDAL
-447 VNFGDFVENNQT
+447 INFGDFVENNQT

-468 WWIQELVKAIAET
+468 WWVQELVKAIEEL
-481 YEVELKPFE
+481 YEVELKPFSD
-490 ENPLEAVE
+490 NPREAIE
-498 EAAEYIEVDP
+498 EAAEYLEVDP
-508 DFLHRLLHDPLR
+508 DFLESLLRDSLR
-520 VRPDVETA
+520 VRPSVELA

-536 VPLHPYYTLYWNT
+536 IPFHPYYTLYWNT
-549 LKPEEVEELQ
+549 LKPEELEELQ
-559 RALINAQIEWDEFR
+559 KALLNAQIEWGEFR
-573 KIKFARKLVLDN
+573 KLRFAKKIILEN
-585 DKTVKRYL
+585 DPQIKRYL
-593 ELLGLPHRLERT
+593 ELLGLPHRLERA
-605 EDRRKVIVVEYP
+605 EGGRKVIVVDYP

-635 KPFHTVIDIINEN
+635 KPFFTVIDVINEN
-648 NGIKL
+648 NPIKI

-690 GSSRDIKKAAEE
+690 GPSRDIKKAAEE
-702 GKIASVEVAFF
+702 GKTAKVEIAFF
-713 KCPSCGHVGPEH
+713 KCPKCGHTGPEH
-725 LCPRCG
+725 LCPVCG

-746 YPQGEAE
+746 YPESEAKE
-753 NFDFRCPKCG
+753 FGFRCPRCD

-770 RRTIKPS
+770 QREIKPS
-777 ELLRTAMEN
+777 ELLKRAMDN
-786 VKVYGIDRLKGVQGM
+786 VKVYGIDRLKGVKGM

-811 EKGLLRAKND
+811 EKGLLRVKND

-841 FKPREIGTSV
+841 FKPKEIGVSV

-860 HDFEGRP
+860 HDFEGKP

-874 LELKVQDVILPY
+874 VELKVQDIILSY
-886 EAGRYL
+886 AAGKYL

-897 FIDDL
+897 FVDDL
-902 LEKFYGLQRFYN
+902 LEKFYGLPRFYN
-914 AEKMEDLVGHL
+914 AEKMEDLIGHL

-953 PYFHAA
+953 PYYHAA
-959 KRRNCFPGDTRILVQ
+959 KRRN
-974 INGFPQRITL
+974 
-984 KELYEL
+984 
-990 FEDERYENM
+990 
-999 VYVRRKPKVEVKVY
+999 
-1013 SFDPTSGKVVLTDI
+1013 
-1027 EDVIKAPSTD
+1027 
-1037 HLIKFELELGR
+1037 
-1048 SFETTV
+1048 
-1054 DHPVLVYENGEFV
+1054 
-1067 EKRAFEVGEGDRILV
+1067 
-1082 PKLELPEVEV
+1082 
-1092 EHLDLLGEF
+1092 
-1101 SRNEF
+1101 
-1106 RGLWDRIM
+1106 
-1114 VRGIAGWLHSIGVK
+1114 
-1128 VNGDYLRRDSVPLGV
+1128 
-1143 LMEFLHKK
+1143 
-1151 NIALSSVPNAYIGFK
+1151 
-1166 RDKVRIKRFV
+1166 
-1176 PIKPL
+1176 
-1181 MRVLGY
+1181 
-1187 YLAEGYARESDSVY
+1187 
-1201 QLSFSIADED
+1201 
-1211 AREDLK
+1211 
-1217 KALREAF
+1217 
-1224 GDGFGIHERGEKVT
+1224 
-1238 VGSRILYLLFTEV
+1238 
-1251 LKAGKN
+1251 
-1257 AYSKRVPPL
+1257 
-1266 VFTLPDEA
+1266 
-1274 VAEMLRA
+1274 
-1281 YFEGD
+1281 
-1286 GSALKTVPRVVV
+1286 
-1298 YSVNKALLED
+1298 
-1308 IETLLLSKF
+1308 
-1317 GIRGYYTL
+1317 
-1325 DKNANRGNARGR
+1325 
-1337 LYHIERG
+1337 
-1344 SEPPVSTVYA
+1344 
-1354 LNIAGE
+1354 
-1360 HYHRFFKDIGFTSGR
+1360 
-1375 KNSVYALH
+1375 
-1383 ADRISSHDKYSSEN
+1383 
-1397 GWLVKVRRV
+1397 
-1406 EYVTPKD
+1406 
-1413 DFVFSLNAKSYHNII
+1413 
-1428 INENIVTHQCDGDED
+1428 CDGDED

-1502 ATYELKSPKSIK
+1502 ATYEMKSPKEIK
-1514 FIERVEDRLGKP
+1514 FIERVEDRLGRP

-1582 INSHLVPDLRGN
+1582 LNSHLIPDLRGN

-1608 NTKYRRPPLGGKCPK
+1608 NTKYRRLPLIGRCPK
-1623 CGGKIVLTVSKGAIE
+1623 CGGKIVLTVSKGAVE

-1648 TKYQVLDYTRQRI
+1648 TRYKVKDYTRQRI
-1661 CITEKDIKS
+1661 CLTEKDIKT
-1670 LFENVFPE
+1670 LFETVLPE
-1678 RQRTLMGFS
+1678 KQRTLLGFS
-1687 ADVCEKMIKERTGK
+1687 ADVCEKMIKERTGS
-1701 SNGRNGYLDEFKA
+1701 SNGKNGYLDGFNGKNGKA
-1714 ANGKKSKA
+1714 EKKAESEARKEKKSKA
-1722 KTAPEPKGET
+1722 EKSKDL
-1732 PKKVKKPETP
+1732 KKEVKK
-1742 KRSEKKIKPLTG
+1742 
-1754 FEKAAK
+1754 
-1760 KEYIANRKKE
+1760 
-1770 EEKAKKKK
+1770 EKAKAKRKRR
-1778 KKGISLDEFFG
+1778 ISLDEFFG

>member
-1 MGEELYSPEMK
+1 MAELYSEEMK
-12 AYFEWLQREID
+12 AYFESLQREID

-34 QGKDPSLEVEVPQA
+34 QGKDPSTDVEVPQA

-58 VGPPGVAERIRVLV
+58 VGPPGVAERIRALV

-97 SKERYA
+97 SKEKYA

-180 SKEHIERMVE
+180 SEKHIERMVE
-190 EVDLYHRAVTR
+190 EIDLYHRAVTR

-208 DEVRLAMENIPIE
+208 DEVRLAMKNIPIE

-227 DKVEVSHRNVPGVET
+227 DKVEVSHRDVPGVET

-272 VDGWDWIKE
+272 IEGWDWIKE

-289 KSGKDEKKAG
+289 KA
-299 DSKAEE
+299 
-305 SGSDEVKE
+305 EVKE
-313 EIGRGFYY
+313 EKVESAGEEAPTEKVEEKIEKGFYY

-350 PSENGG
+350 PSTNGG

-374 NPATMLLLDEFI
+374 NPATMLILDEFI

-416 KNGSVIRV
+416 KDGSVIRV
-424 DDYETALK
+424 DDYQTALK
-432 VRNELEEILYVGDAL
+432 IRDKIEEILYVGDAL

-459 LLPANYVEE
+459 LLPANYAEE
-468 WWIQELVKAIAET
+468 WWIQEFAKAIADI

-490 ENPLEAVE
+490 DNPREAVE
-498 EAAEYIEVDP
+498 EAAEYVELDP
-508 DFLHRLLHDPLR
+508 DFLERLLKDPLR
-520 VRPDVETA
+520 VRPSIEEA
-528 IHLSKVLD
+528 IHISKVLD
-536 VPLHPYYTLYWNT
+536 IPFHPYYTLYWNT
-549 LKPEEVEELQ
+549 LKPEEVEDLQ
-559 RALINAQIEWDEFR
+559 KALLGAQIEWGEHM
-573 KIKFARKLVLDN
+573 KNKFARKVVLDN
-585 DKTVKRYL
+585 DSKIKRYL

-605 EDRRKVIVVEYP
+605 EDRKKVIVIEYP
-617 WSAALLIPLG
+617 WSAALLTPLG

-635 KPFHTVIDIINEN
+635 KPFHTVIDIINKGN
-648 NGIKL
+648 RIKL

-702 GKIASVEVAFF
+702 GKTTEVEIAFF
-713 KCPSCGHVGPEH
+713 KCPKCGHVGPEH
-725 LCPRCG
+725 ICPSCG
-731 TRKELLWHCPKCNVD
+731 TRKELLWHCPKCSTD
-746 YPQGEAE
+746 YLEGEAD

-763 VELKPYA
+763 IELKPYA
-770 RRTIKPS
+770 RRRIKPS
-777 ELLRTAMEN
+777 ELLRAAMEN
-786 VKVYGIDRLKGVQGM
+786 VKVYGIDKLKGVQGM

-841 FKPREIGTSV
+841 FKPREIGVSV

-860 HDFEGRP
+860 HDFEGKP

-874 LELKVQDVILPY
+874 VELKVQDVILSY

-902 LEKFYGLQRFYN
+902 LEKFYGLPRFYN
-914 AEKMEDLVGHL
+914 AEKMEDLIGHL

-953 PYFHAA
+953 PYYHAA

-974 INGFPQRITL
+974 IDGMPMRITL
-984 KELYEL
+984 RELYEL
-990 FEDERYENM
+990 FEDEHYENM
-999 VYVRRKPKVEVKVY
+999 VYVRKRPKVDVKVY
-1013 SFDPTSGKVVLTDI
+1013 SFDPESGKVVLTDI
-1027 EDVIKAPSTD
+1027 EDVIKVPSTD
-1037 HLIKFELELGR
+1037 HLIRFELELGR
-1048 SFETTV
+1048 EFETTV
-1054 DHPVLVYENGEFV
+1054 DHPVLVYEGGRFV
-1067 EKRAFEVGEGDRILV
+1067 EKRAFEVKGGDRILV
-1082 PKLELPEVEV
+1082 PRIEFDEVEV
-1092 EHLDLLGEF
+1092 ENLDLLEAF
-1101 SRNEF
+1101 SDENF
-1106 RGLWDRIM
+1106 GPLWDSIM
-1114 VRGIAGWLHSIGVK
+1114 VRGLSRWLSSIGAGVK
-1128 VNGDYLRRDSVPLGV
+1128 SDYLRRDSVPLSELFKV
-1143 LMEFLHKK
+1143 LKEKGLK
-1151 NIALSSVPNAYIGFK
+1151 LTDVPDCRLAFK
-1166 RDKVRIKRFV
+1166 RDRVAIRRFV
-1176 PIKPL
+1176 PVEPL

-1187 YLAEGYARESDSVY
+1187 YLAEGYARKSDSVY
-1201 QLSFSIADED
+1201 QISFSIADEEVHD
-1211 AREDLK
+1211 DLK
-1217 KALREAF
+1217 MALREAF
-1224 GDGFGIHERGEKVT
+1224 GDGFGIYERGEKVT

-1251 LKAGKN
+1251 LKAGTS
-1257 AYSKRVPPL
+1257 AHTKRVPPI
-1266 VFTLPDEA
+1266 VYTLPRDA

-1286 GSALKTVPRVVV
+1286 GSALRTAPRVVA
-1298 YSVNKALLED
+1298 YSVNKSLLED

-1317 GIRGYYTL
+1317 GIRGYYTV

-1337 LYHIERG
+1337 LYHVWRG
-1344 SEPPVSTVYA
+1344 REPPVSTVYA

-1360 HYHRFFKDIGFTSGR
+1360 HYHRFFREIGFISER
-1375 KNSVYALH
+1375 KNDVYSLH
-1383 ADRISSHDKYSSEN
+1383 ETKVSNQDRYSNEY
-1397 GWLVKVRRV
+1397 GWVVKVKRI
-1406 EYVTPKD
+1406 EYLKPKD
-1413 DFVFSLNAKSYHNII
+1413 DFVFSLNAKDYHNVLV
-1428 INENIVTHQCDGDED
+1428 NENIVTHQCDGDED

-1497 LEFYE
+1497 LEFYV
-1502 ATYELKSPKSIK
+1502 ATYGMKSPKEIK

-1555 MVEKVERQLALAE
+1555 MEEKVARQLALAE

-1608 NTKYRRPPLGGKCPK
+1608 NTKYRRPPLTGKCPK

-1648 TKYQVLDYTRQRI
+1648 TRYNVLDYTRQRI
-1661 CITEKDIKS
+1661 CMTEKDIKS

-1687 ADVCEKMIKERTGK
+1687 ADICEKMIKARTGK
-1701 SNGRNGYLDEFKA
+1701 SNGRNGYLDELK
-1714 ANGKKSKA
+1714 ANGKLKKKAEKSKA
-1722 KTAPEPKGET
+1722 ETKAEKKSKKAEKKTKPSEGLENDIRKE
-1732 PKKVKKPETP
+1732 KSKMKKP
-1742 KRSEKKIKPLTG
+1742 
-1754 FEKAAK
+1754 
-1760 KEYIANRKKE
+1760 
-1770 EEKAKKKK
+1770 

>member
-12 AYFEWLQREID
+12 AYFESLQREID
-23 RAYEIARKARA
+23 RAYKIARKARE

-58 VGPPGVAERIRVLV
+58 VGPKGVAERIRELV

-180 SKEHIERMVE
+180 SEKHIERMVE

-208 DEVRLAMENIPIE
+208 DEVRLAMKNIPIE

-227 DKVEVSHRNVPGVET
+227 DKVEVSHRDVPGIET

-272 VDGWDWIKE
+272 IDGWEWIKE
-281 FVDAKEKG
+281 FVEAKEKG
-289 KSGKDEKKAG
+289 KSAEEKSFE
-299 DSKAEE
+299 DSKAE
-305 SGSDEVKE
+305 GAGKDEVKE
-313 EIGRGFYY
+313 KVEKGFYY
-321 ELYEKFRANIAPN
+321 ELYERFKANIAPN

-362 RSRVS
+362 RSRTS

-399 GCIVTPATTV
+399 GCIVTPATTI

-416 KNGSVIRV
+416 KDGSVVRV

-468 WWIQELVKAIAET
+468 WWVQELVKAIEEL
-481 YEVELKPFE
+481 YEVELKPFS
-490 ENPLEAVE
+490 ENPRGAVE
-498 EAAEYIEVDP
+498 EAAEYLEVDP
-508 DFLHRLLHDPLR
+508 EFLGELVRDPLR
-520 VRPDVETA
+520 VRPSVEEA
-528 IHLSKVLD
+528 IHLSKVLGI
-536 VPLHPYYTLYWNT
+536 PFHPYYALYWNT
-549 LKPEEVEELQ
+549 LNPEEVEELQ
-559 RALINAQIEWDEFR
+559 RALVNAQIEWDEFR
-573 KIKFARKLVLDN
+573 KTKFAKKVVLEN
-585 DKTVKRYL
+585 DSKIKRYL

-605 EDRRKVIVVEYP
+605 EDRRKVIVIDYP
-617 WSAALLIPLG
+617 WAAALLTPLG

-635 KPFHTVIDIINEN
+635 KPFFTVIDIINEN
-648 NGIKL
+648 NRIKL

-690 GSSRDIKKAAEE
+690 GSSRDIKRAAEE
-702 GKIASVEVAFF
+702 GKVTSVEIAFF
-713 KCPSCGHVGPEH
+713 KCPECGHTGPEH
-725 LCPRCG
+725 VCPVCG
-731 TRKELLWHCPKCNVD
+731 TRKELLWNCPKCNAD
-746 YPQGEAE
+746 YTESQAR

-777 ELLRTAMEN
+777 ELLRQAMEN

-841 FKPREIGTSV
+841 FKPREVGTSV

-860 HDFEGRP
+860 HDFEGKP

-874 LELKVQDVILPY
+874 LELRVQDVILPY

-902 LEKFYGLQRFYN
+902 LEKFYGLPRFYN

-959 KRRNCFPGDTRILVQ
+959 KRRN
-974 INGFPQRITL
+974 
-984 KELYEL
+984 
-990 FEDERYENM
+990 
-999 VYVRRKPKVEVKVY
+999 
-1013 SFDPTSGKVVLTDI
+1013 
-1027 EDVIKAPSTD
+1027 
-1037 HLIKFELELGR
+1037 
-1048 SFETTV
+1048 
-1054 DHPVLVYENGEFV
+1054 
-1067 EKRAFEVGEGDRILV
+1067 
-1082 PKLELPEVEV
+1082 
-1092 EHLDLLGEF
+1092 
-1101 SRNEF
+1101 
-1106 RGLWDRIM
+1106 
-1114 VRGIAGWLHSIGVK
+1114 
-1128 VNGDYLRRDSVPLGV
+1128 
-1143 LMEFLHKK
+1143 
-1151 NIALSSVPNAYIGFK
+1151 
-1166 RDKVRIKRFV
+1166 
-1176 PIKPL
+1176 
-1181 MRVLGY
+1181 
-1187 YLAEGYARESDSVY
+1187 
-1201 QLSFSIADED
+1201 
-1211 AREDLK
+1211 
-1217 KALREAF
+1217 
-1224 GDGFGIHERGEKVT
+1224 
-1238 VGSRILYLLFTEV
+1238 
-1251 LKAGKN
+1251 
-1257 AYSKRVPPL
+1257 
-1266 VFTLPDEA
+1266 
-1274 VAEMLRA
+1274 
-1281 YFEGD
+1281 
-1286 GSALKTVPRVVV
+1286 
-1298 YSVNKALLED
+1298 
-1308 IETLLLSKF
+1308 
-1317 GIRGYYTL
+1317 
-1325 DKNANRGNARGR
+1325 
-1337 LYHIERG
+1337 
-1344 SEPPVSTVYA
+1344 
-1354 LNIAGE
+1354 
-1360 HYHRFFKDIGFTSGR
+1360 
-1375 KNSVYALH
+1375 
-1383 ADRISSHDKYSSEN
+1383 
-1397 GWLVKVRRV
+1397 
-1406 EYVTPKD
+1406 
-1413 DFVFSLNAKSYHNII
+1413 
-1428 INENIVTHQCDGDED
+1428 CDGDED

-1497 LEFYE
+1497 LEFYG
-1502 ATYELKSPKSIK
+1502 ATYELQSPKSIK

-1526 EMYEGIKFTHDTDD
+1526 EMYEGLKFTHDSGD

-1568 RIRAVDEHHVAETI
+1568 RIRAVDENHVAETI
-1582 INSHLVPDLRGN
+1582 INSHIIPDLRGN

-1638 KYLPTAKMLV
+1638 KYLPTAKMIV
-1648 TKYQVLDYTRQRI
+1648 TKYDVLDYTRQRI
-1661 CITEKDIKS
+1661 CITERDIKT
-1670 LFENVFPE
+1670 LFDNVFPE

-1687 ADVCEKMIKERTGK
+1687 ADICERMVKERTGK
-1701 SNGRNGYLDEFKA
+1701 SNGKNGYLDELK
-1714 ANGKKSKA
+1714 ANGKLNKQKE
-1722 KTAPEPKGET
+1722 KPKGPRKSPED
-1732 PKKVKKPETP
+1732 KVHTLRKAIKDEKSRI
-1742 KRSEKKIKPLTG
+1742 KRK
-1754 FEKAAK
+1754 
-1760 KEYIANRKKE
+1760 RKHS
-1770 EEKAKKKK
+1770 
-1778 KKGISLDEFFG
+1778 SLDEFFG
-1789 S
+1789 

>member
-1 MGEELYSPEMK
+1 MSEELYSPEMK
-12 AYFEWLQREID
+12 AYFESLQREID

-58 VGPPGVAERIRVLV
+58 VGPKGVAPRIRELV
-72 KEYGKELAALKVVD
+72 KEYGKEIASLKIVD

-97 SKERYA
+97 SKEKYA

-125 IADVKIKRNEW
+125 IADVKIKRNTW
-136 ADGSEYLAL
+136 ADNSEYLAL

-180 SKEHIERMVE
+180 SEEHIERMVE

-208 DEVRLAMENIPIE
+208 DEVRLAMKNIPIE

-242 NHLRGGAILVLAEGV
+242 NHIRGGAILVMAEGV

-263 LVKYIDKMG
+263 LIKYIDKMG
-272 VDGWDWIKE
+272 IDGWDWIKE
-281 FVDAKEKG
+281 FVEAKEKG
-289 KSGKDEKKAG
+289 NSTEEKPSDG
-299 DSKAEE
+299 SKAEE
-305 SGSDEVKE
+305 AGRDEVRE
-313 EIGRGFYY
+313 EVKKGFYY
-321 ELYEKFRANIAPN
+321 ELYERFKANIAPN

-350 PSENGG
+350 PSTNGG

-374 NPATMLLLDEFI
+374 NPATMLILDEFI

-416 KNGSVIRV
+416 KNGAVVKV

-432 VRNELEEILYVGDAL
+432 VRNEIDEILYVGDAL

-468 WWIQELVKAIAET
+468 WWVQELVKAIADT

-490 ENPLEAVE
+490 ENPWEAVE

-508 DFLHRLLHDPLR
+508 EFLGELLHDPLR

-536 VPLHPYYTLYWNT
+536 IPFHPYYTLYWNT
-549 LKPEEVEELQ
+549 LRPEEVEELQ
-559 RALINAQIEWDEFR
+559 KALLNAQIEWDEFR
-573 KIKFARKLVLDN
+573 KNKFARKVILDN
-585 DKTVKRYL
+585 DPRIKRYL

-605 EDRRKVIVVEYP
+605 EDRKKVIVIDYP
-617 WSAALLIPLG
+617 WAAALLTPLG
-627 NLEWEFKA
+627 NLEWEFRA
-635 KPFHTVIDIINEN
+635 KPFFTVIDIINEN
-648 NGIKL
+648 NRIKL

-702 GKIASVEVAFF
+702 GKVASVEIAFF
-713 KCPSCGHVGPEH
+713 KCPNCGHIGPEH

-746 YPQGEAE
+746 YTQSEAE

-763 VELKPYA
+763 AELSPYA

-777 ELLRTAMEN
+777 ELLRQAMDN
-786 VKVYGIDRLKGVQGM
+786 VKVYGIDKLKGVQGM

-811 EKGLLRAKND
+811 EKGLLRVKND

-841 FKPREIGTSV
+841 FKPKEIGTSV

-860 HDFEGRP
+860 HDFEGKP

-902 LEKFYGLQRFYN
+902 LEKFYGLPRFYN

-953 PYFHAA
+953 PYYHAA
-959 KRRNCFPGDTRILVQ
+959 KRRN
-974 INGFPQRITL
+974 
-984 KELYEL
+984 
-990 FEDERYENM
+990 
-999 VYVRRKPKVEVKVY
+999 
-1013 SFDPTSGKVVLTDI
+1013 
-1027 EDVIKAPSTD
+1027 
-1037 HLIKFELELGR
+1037 
-1048 SFETTV
+1048 
-1054 DHPVLVYENGEFV
+1054 
-1067 EKRAFEVGEGDRILV
+1067 
-1082 PKLELPEVEV
+1082 
-1092 EHLDLLGEF
+1092 
-1101 SRNEF
+1101 
-1106 RGLWDRIM
+1106 
-1114 VRGIAGWLHSIGVK
+1114 
-1128 VNGDYLRRDSVPLGV
+1128 
-1143 LMEFLHKK
+1143 
-1151 NIALSSVPNAYIGFK
+1151 
-1166 RDKVRIKRFV
+1166 
-1176 PIKPL
+1176 
-1181 MRVLGY
+1181 
-1187 YLAEGYARESDSVY
+1187 
-1201 QLSFSIADED
+1201 
-1211 AREDLK
+1211 
-1217 KALREAF
+1217 
-1224 GDGFGIHERGEKVT
+1224 
-1238 VGSRILYLLFTEV
+1238 
-1251 LKAGKN
+1251 
-1257 AYSKRVPPL
+1257 
-1266 VFTLPDEA
+1266 
-1274 VAEMLRA
+1274 
-1281 YFEGD
+1281 
-1286 GSALKTVPRVVV
+1286 
-1298 YSVNKALLED
+1298 
-1308 IETLLLSKF
+1308 
-1317 GIRGYYTL
+1317 
-1325 DKNANRGNARGR
+1325 
-1337 LYHIERG
+1337 
-1344 SEPPVSTVYA
+1344 
-1354 LNIAGE
+1354 
-1360 HYHRFFKDIGFTSGR
+1360 
-1375 KNSVYALH
+1375 
-1383 ADRISSHDKYSSEN
+1383 
-1397 GWLVKVRRV
+1397 
-1406 EYVTPKD
+1406 
-1413 DFVFSLNAKSYHNII
+1413 
-1428 INENIVTHQCDGDED
+1428 CDGDED

-1497 LEFYE
+1497 LEFYQ
-1502 ATYELKSPKSIK
+1502 ATYEMKSPKSIK

-1555 MVEKVERQLALAE
+1555 MEEKVERQLTLAE

-1608 NTKYRRPPLGGKCPK
+1608 NTKYRRPPLTGKCPK

-1648 TKYQVLDYTRQRI
+1648 TRYNVLDYTRQRI
-1661 CITEKDIKS
+1661 CITEKDIKT

-1687 ADVCEKMIKERTGK
+1687 ADVCEKMVKERTGK
-1701 SNGRNGYLDEFKA
+1701 SNGKNGYLDELK
-1714 ANGKKSKA
+1714 ANGKGKRKGGKKEK
-1722 KTAPEPKGET
+1722 KTLEPKEKEA
-1732 PKKVKKPETP
+1732 KKGP
-1742 KRSEKKIKPLTG
+1742 KRSEKKIKPATG
-1754 FEKAAK
+1754 LEKAALK
-1760 KEYIANRKKE
+1760 RYLV
-1770 EEKAKKKK
+1770 EEKGKEKEQNVKPRKK
-1778 KKGISLDEFFG
+1778 KKGISLDDFFG

>member
-1 MGEELYSPEMK
+1 MPELYSAEMK
-12 AYFEWLQREID
+12 SYFESLQREID
-23 RAYEIARKARA
+23 RAYEVARKARE

-58 VGPPGVAERIRVLV
+58 VGPKGVAERIRVLV

-125 IADVKIKRNEW
+125 IADVKVKRNEW
-136 ADGSEYLAL
+136 GDNSEYLAL

-180 SKEHIERMVE
+180 SEKHIERMVE
-190 EVDLYHRAVTR
+190 EIDLYHRAVTR

-208 DEVRLAMENIPIE
+208 DEVRLAMKNIPIE

-227 DKVEVSHRNVPGVET
+227 DKVEVSHRDVPGVET

-289 KSGKDEKKAG
+289 KKA
-299 DSKAEE
+299 DDSKSSESKAED
-305 SGSDEVKE
+305 SGAKDEVAEKVE
-313 EIGRGFYY
+313 KGFYY
-321 ELYEKFRANIAPN
+321 ELYERFKANIAPN

-416 KNGSVIRV
+416 KDGSVIRV

-432 VRNELEEILYVGDAL
+432 VRDRLEEILYVGDAL

-459 LLPANYVEE
+459 LLPANYSEE
-468 WWIQELVKAIAET
+468 WWVQEFVKAIAET
-481 YEVELKPFE
+481 YEVELEPFG
-490 ENPLEAVE
+490 ENPEDAVE
-498 EAAEYIEVDP
+498 EAAEYIEVDS
-508 DFLHRLLHDPLR
+508 DFLRRLLRDPLR
-520 VRPDVETA
+520 VKPDVETA
-528 IHLSKVLD
+528 IHISNVLD
-536 VPLHPYYTLYWNT
+536 IPLHPYYTLYWNT

-559 RALINAQIEWDEFR
+559 RALLGAQIEWDEFR
-573 KIKFARKLVLDN
+573 KNKFARKVVLEN
-585 DKTVKRYL
+585 DPKIKRYL

-605 EDRRKVIVVEYP
+605 EERKKVIVIDYP
-617 WSAALLIPLG
+617 WSAALLTPLG
-627 NLEWEFKA
+627 NLEWEFRA
-635 KPFHTVIDIINEN
+635 KPFFTVIDIINEN
-648 NGIKL
+648 NRIKL

-702 GKIASVEVAFF
+702 GKVTSVEIAFF
-713 KCPSCGHVGPEH
+713 KCPECGHTGPEH
-725 LCPRCG
+725 ICPRCG
-731 TRKELLWHCPKCNVD
+731 TRKELLWHCAKCNVD
-746 YPQGEAE
+746 YSQNEAE

-763 VELKPYA
+763 TELKPYA

-777 ELLRTAMEN
+777 ELLRAAMEN
-786 VKVYGIDRLKGVQGM
+786 VKVYGIDKLKGVQGM

-841 FKPREIGTSV
+841 FKPKEIGTSV

-860 HDFEGRP
+860 HDFEGKP

-902 LEKFYGLQRFYN
+902 LEKFYGLPRFYN

-953 PYFHAA
+953 PYYHAA
-959 KRRNCFPGDTRILVQ
+959 KRRNC
-974 INGFPQRITL
+974 
-984 KELYEL
+984 
-990 FEDERYENM
+990 
-999 VYVRRKPKVEVKVY
+999 
-1013 SFDPTSGKVVLTDI
+1013 
-1027 EDVIKAPSTD
+1027 
-1037 HLIKFELELGR
+1037 
-1048 SFETTV
+1048 
-1054 DHPVLVYENGEFV
+1054 
-1067 EKRAFEVGEGDRILV
+1067 
-1082 PKLELPEVEV
+1082 
-1092 EHLDLLGEF
+1092 
-1101 SRNEF
+1101 
-1106 RGLWDRIM
+1106 
-1114 VRGIAGWLHSIGVK
+1114 
-1128 VNGDYLRRDSVPLGV
+1128 
-1143 LMEFLHKK
+1143 
-1151 NIALSSVPNAYIGFK
+1151 
-1166 RDKVRIKRFV
+1166 
-1176 PIKPL
+1176 
-1181 MRVLGY
+1181 
-1187 YLAEGYARESDSVY
+1187 
-1201 QLSFSIADED
+1201 
-1211 AREDLK
+1211 
-1217 KALREAF
+1217 
-1224 GDGFGIHERGEKVT
+1224 
-1238 VGSRILYLLFTEV
+1238 
-1251 LKAGKN
+1251 
-1257 AYSKRVPPL
+1257 
-1266 VFTLPDEA
+1266 
-1274 VAEMLRA
+1274 
-1281 YFEGD
+1281 
-1286 GSALKTVPRVVV
+1286 
-1298 YSVNKALLED
+1298 
-1308 IETLLLSKF
+1308 
-1317 GIRGYYTL
+1317 
-1325 DKNANRGNARGR
+1325 
-1337 LYHIERG
+1337 
-1344 SEPPVSTVYA
+1344 
-1354 LNIAGE
+1354 
-1360 HYHRFFKDIGFTSGR
+1360 
-1375 KNSVYALH
+1375 
-1383 ADRISSHDKYSSEN
+1383 
-1397 GWLVKVRRV
+1397 
-1406 EYVTPKD
+1406 
-1413 DFVFSLNAKSYHNII
+1413 
-1428 INENIVTHQCDGDED
+1428 DGDED
-1443 AVMLLLDALL
+1443 SVMLLMDALL
-1453 NFSKYYLPEKR
+1453 NFSRYYLPEKR

-1497 LEFYE
+1497 LEFYN
-1502 ATYELKSPKSIK
+1502 ATYEMKSPKEIK

-1526 EMYEGIKFTHDTDD
+1526 EMYEGLKFTHDTDD

-1608 NTKYRRPPLGGKCPK
+1608 NTKYRRPPLTGKCPK

-1648 TKYQVLDYTRQRI
+1648 TKYSVLDYTRQRI
-1661 CITEKDIKS
+1661 CLTDKDIKT

-1687 ADVCEKMIKERTGK
+1687 ADVCEKMIKARTGK
-1701 SNGRNGYLDEFKA
+1701 SNGRNGYLDELK
-1714 ANGKKSKA
+1714 ANGKLKKSSKPEKKKESKA
-1722 KTAPEPKGET
+1722 S
-1732 PKKVKKPETP
+1732 
-1742 KRSEKKIKPLTG
+1742 KRSEKKIKPSQG
-1754 FEKAAK
+1754 FEKAV
-1760 KEYIANRKKE
+1760 RK
-1770 EEKAKKKK
+1770 EKAAMKKK

>member
-1 MGEELYSPEMK
+1 M
-12 AYFEWLQREID
+12 
-23 RAYEIARKARA
+23 
-34 QGKDPSLEVEVPQA
+34 
-48 TDMAGRVESL
+48 
-58 VGPPGVAERIRVLV
+58 
-72 KEYGKELAALKVVD
+72 
-86 EIIDGKFGDLG
+86 
-97 SKERYA
+97 
-103 EQAVRTALAIL
+103 
-114 TEGIVSAPLEG
+114 TE
-125 IADVKIKRNEW
+125 
-136 ADGSEYLAL
+136 
-145 YYAGPIRSSGG
+145 
-156 TAQALSVLVG
+156 
-166 DYVRKKLGLDRFKP
+166 
-180 SKEHIERMVE
+180 
-190 EVDLYHRAVTR
+190 
-201 LQYHPEA
+201 
-208 DEVRLAMENIPIE
+208 
-221 ITGEET
+221 
-227 DKVEVSHRNVPGVET
+227 KVE
-242 NHLRGGAILVLAEGV
+242 
-257 LQKAKK
+257 K
-263 LVKYIDKMG
+263 
-272 VDGWDWIKE
+272 
-281 FVDAKEKG
+281 
-289 KSGKDEKKAG
+289 
-299 DSKAEE
+299 
-305 SGSDEVKE
+305 
-313 EIGRGFYY
+313 GFYY
-321 ELYEKFRANIAPN
+321 ELYERFRANIAPN

-350 PSENGG
+350 PSTNGG

-409 EGPIVKL
+409 EGPVVKL
-416 KNGSVIRV
+416 KNGSVLRV
-424 DDYETALK
+424 DDYETALR
-432 VRNELEEILYVGDAL
+432 VRNEVEEILYVGDAL

-468 WWIQELVKAIAET
+468 WWVQELVKAIADT
-481 YEVELKPFE
+481 YEVELEPFA
-490 ENPLEAVE
+490 ENPREAVE

-508 DFLHRLLHDPLR
+508 DFLGKLLHDPLR
-520 VRPDVETA
+520 VKPDVETA

-536 VPLHPYYTLYWNT
+536 IPLHPYYTLYWNT

-559 RALINAQIEWDEFR
+559 RALVNAHIEWDEFR
-573 KIKFARKLVLDN
+573 KIKFARRIVLDN

-593 ELLGLPHRLERT
+593 ELLGVPHRLERT
-605 EDRRKVIVVEYP
+605 EGGKVIVIDHP
-617 WSAALLIPLG
+617 WSAALLTPLG
-627 NLEWEFKA
+627 NLEWEFKS

-648 NGIKL
+648 NRIKL

-702 GKIASVEVAFF
+702 GKVANVEIAFF
-713 KCPSCGHVGPEH
+713 KCPNCGHTGPEH

-746 YPQGEAE
+746 YPESEAKG
-753 NFDFRCPKCG
+753 FDFRCPKCD

-786 VKVYGIDRLKGVQGM
+786 VRVYGIDRLKGVQGM

-860 HDFEGRP
+860 HDFEGKP

-902 LEKFYGLQRFYN
+902 LEKFYGLLRFYN

-953 PYFHAA
+953 PYYHAA

-974 INGFPQRITL
+974 INGKPARITL
-984 KELYEL
+984 LELYDL
-990 FEDERYENM
+990 FDEESYENM
-999 VYVRRKPKVEVKVY
+999 VYVRRKPKVDVKVY
-1013 SFDPTSGKVVLTDI
+1013 SFDPESGKVVLTDI
-1027 EDVIKAPSTD
+1027 EDVIKAPATD
-1037 HLIKFELELGR
+1037 HLIRLELELGR

-1054 DHPVLVYENGEFV
+1054 DHPVLVYEDGKFV
-1067 EKRAFEVGEGDRILV
+1067 EKRAFEVKEGEVMGVIIDD
-1082 PKLELPEVEV
+1082 ELHLLRVE
-1092 EHLDLLGEF
+1092 
-1101 SRNEF
+1101 R
-1106 RGLWDRIM
+1106 
-1114 VRGIAGWLHSIGVK
+1114 VR
-1128 VNGDYLRRDSVPLGV
+1128 Y
-1143 LMEFLHKK
+1143 
-1151 NIALSSVPNAYIGFK
+1151 
-1166 RDKVRIKRFV
+1166 
-1176 PIKPL
+1176 IKP
-1181 MRVLGY
+1181 R
-1187 YLAEGYARESDSVY
+1187 
-1201 QLSFSIADED
+1201 
-1211 AREDLK
+1211 
-1217 KALREAF
+1217 
-1224 GDGFGIHERGEKVT
+1224 
-1238 VGSRILYLLFTEV
+1238 
-1251 LKAGKN
+1251 
-1257 AYSKRVPPL
+1257 
-1266 VFTLPDEA
+1266 
-1274 VAEMLRA
+1274 
-1281 YFEGD
+1281 
-1286 GSALKTVPRVVV
+1286 
-1298 YSVNKALLED
+1298 
-1308 IETLLLSKF
+1308 
-1317 GIRGYYTL
+1317 
-1325 DKNANRGNARGR
+1325 
-1337 LYHIERG
+1337 
-1344 SEPPVSTVYA
+1344 
-1354 LNIAGE
+1354 
-1360 HYHRFFKDIGFTSGR
+1360 
-1375 KNSVYALH
+1375 
-1383 ADRISSHDKYSSEN
+1383 
-1397 GWLVKVRRV
+1397 
-1406 EYVTPKD
+1406 D
-1413 DFVFSLNAKSYHNII
+1413 DFVFSLNAKRYHNVL

-1497 LEFYE
+1497 LEFYQ
-1502 ATYELKSPKSIK
+1502 ATYEMKSPKSIK

-1526 EMYEGIKFTHDTDD
+1526 EMYEGLKFTHDTDD

-1648 TKYQVLDYTRQRI
+1648 TKYNVLDYTRQRI
-1661 CITEKDIKS
+1661 CITEKDIKT
-1670 LFENVFPE
+1670 LFENVLPE

-1687 ADVCEKMIKERTGK
+1687 ADVCEKMVKERTGK
-1701 SNGRNGYLDEFKA
+1701 SNGRNGYLDELKA
-1714 ANGKKSKA
+1714 NGNGKKGA
-1722 KTAPEPKGET
+1722 KDRAKKTPPKEIRKTPER
-1732 PKKVKKPETP
+1732 P
-1742 KRSEKKIKPLTG
+1742 KRSEKKIKPVTG
-1754 FEKAAK
+1754 FEKAAL
-1760 KEYIANRKKE
+1760 KEYTMEKKKAGTE
-1770 EEKAKKKK
+1770 EERKERGKKK
-1778 KKGISLDEFFG
+1778 KKGISLDDFFG

>member
-12 AYFEWLQREID
+12 AYFESLQREID
-23 RAYEIARKARA
+23 RAYEIARRARE

-58 VGPPGVAERIRVLV
+58 VGPKGVAERIRVLV
-72 KEYGKELAALKVVD
+72 KEYGKELAALKIVD
-86 EIIDGKFGDLG
+86 EIIEGKFGDLG

-136 ADGSEYLAL
+136 ADNSEYLAL

-180 SKEHIERMVE
+180 SEKHIERMVE
-190 EVDLYHRAVTR
+190 EIDLYHRAVTR

-208 DEVRLAMENIPIE
+208 DEVRLAMKNIPIE

-227 DKVEVSHRNVPGVET
+227 DKVEVSHRDVPGVET

-281 FVDAKEKG
+281 FVEAKEKG
-289 KSGKDEKKAG
+289 KAEAAPAAEP
-299 DSKAEE
+299 KAED
-305 SGSDEVKE
+305 SGVEEEVAEKVE
-313 EIGRGFYY
+313 KGFYY
-321 ELYEKFRANIAPN
+321 ELYERFKANIAPN

-350 PSENGG
+350 PSTNGG

-374 NPATMLLLDEFI
+374 NPATMLILDEFI

-416 KNGSVIRV
+416 KDGSVLRV

-432 VRNELEEILYVGDAL
+432 VKDKLAEILYVGDAL
-447 VNFGDFVENNQT
+447 INFGDFVENNQT
-459 LLPANYVEE
+459 LLPANYAEE
-468 WWIQELVKAIAET
+468 WWVQELVKAIGEL
-481 YEVELKPFE
+481 YEVELKPFS
-490 ENPLEAVE
+490 ENPREAIE
-498 EAAEYIEVDP
+498 EAAEYLEVEP
-508 DFLHRLLHDPLR
+508 DFLDSLLRDPLL
-520 VRPDVETA
+520 VRPSVEVA

-536 VPLHPYYTLYWNT
+536 IPFHPYYTLYWNT
-549 LKPEEVEELQ
+549 LEPEWVEELQ
-559 RALINAQIEWDEFR
+559 RALLNAQIEWDEFR
-573 KIKFARKLVLDN
+573 KIKFARKVVLEN
-585 DKTVKRYL
+585 EPRIKRYL

-605 EDRRKVIVVEYP
+605 EDRKKVIVIDYP
-617 WSAALLIPLG
+617 WSAALLTPLG

-635 KPFHTVIDIINEN
+635 KPFFKVIDIINEN
-648 NGIKL
+648 NRIKL

-666 RPEKAKERK
+666 RPEKAKERR

-702 GKIASVEVAFF
+702 GKVTSVEIAFF
-713 KCPSCGHVGPEH
+713 KCPECGHVGPEH
-725 LCPRCG
+725 LCPVCG
-731 TRKELLWHCPKCNVD
+731 TRKELLWNCPKCNTD
-746 YPQGEAE
+746 YTQGEAE
-753 NFDFRCPKCG
+753 NFEFRCPKCG

-777 ELLRTAMEN
+777 ELLRQAMEN
-786 VKVYGIDRLKGVQGM
+786 VKVYGIDRLKGVLGM

-841 FKPREIGTSV
+841 FKPKEIGTSV

-860 HDFEGRP
+860 HDFEGNP

-874 LELKVQDVILPY
+874 LELRVQDIILPY

-902 LEKFYGLQRFYN
+902 LEKFYGLPRFYN

-953 PYFHAA
+953 PYYHAA
-959 KRRNCFPGDTRILVQ
+959 KRRNCFPGDTRVLVQ
-974 INGFPQRITL
+974 VDGKPARITL
-984 KELYEL
+984 RELYEM
-990 FEDERYENM
+990 FEGESYEDM
-999 VYVRRKPKVEVKVY
+999 VYVRKRPKRDVKVY
-1013 SFDPTSGKVVLTDI
+1013 SFDPESGKVVLTDI

-1037 HLIKFELELGR
+1037 HLISFELELGR

-1054 DHPVLVYENGEFV
+1054 DHPVLVYESGKLV
-1067 EKRAFEVGEGDRILV
+1067 EKRAFEVKEGDRILIPEPDFEEV
-1082 PKLELPEVEV
+1082 PLEN
-1092 EHLDLLGEF
+1092 LDLLEAF
-1101 SRNEF
+1101 ADEKF
-1106 RGLWDRIM
+1106 KTLWDSIM
-1114 VRGIAGWLHSIGVK
+1114 VRGLSNWLSSIGVK
-1128 VNGDYLRRDSVPLGV
+1128 VEYDYLRRDSVPLSCLLDV
-1143 LMEFLHKK
+1143 LTETG
-1151 NIALSSVPNAYIGFK
+1151 LSIEDVPDCRLAFK
-1166 RDKVRIKRFV
+1166 RDRVTIRRFV
-1176 PIKPL
+1176 PVNNL

-1187 YLAEGYARESDSVY
+1187 YLSEGYARESDSVY
-1201 QLSFSIADED
+1201 QISFSIANDEV
-1211 AREDLK
+1211 REDLK
-1217 KALREAF
+1217 RALKEAF
-1224 GDGFGIHERGEKVT
+1224 GDGFRIHERGEKVT
-1238 VGSRILYLLFTEV
+1238 VGSRILYLLFTEI
-1251 LKAGKN
+1251 LGAGRN
-1257 AYSKRVPPL
+1257 AHTKRVPPL
-1266 VFTLPDEA
+1266 VYVLPKES
-1274 VAEMLRA
+1274 VAEMLRT

-1286 GSALKTVPRVVV
+1286 GSAIGTVPRVVV

-1317 GIRGYYTL
+1317 GIRGYYTV
-1325 DKNANRGNARGR
+1325 DGNANRGTARGR
-1337 LYHIERG
+1337 LYHVERG
-1344 SEPPVSTVYA
+1344 NEAPVSTVYA

-1360 HYHRFFKDIGFTSGR
+1360 HYHKFFREIGFVSDR
-1375 KNSVYALH
+1375 KTAVYSKHSDKLPTN
-1383 ADRISSHDKYSSEN
+1383 DRYSHDG

-1406 EYVTPKD
+1406 KYLKPKE
-1413 DFVFSLNAKSYHNII
+1413 DFVFSLNAKKYHNIL
-1428 INENIVTHQCDGDED
+1428 INGNIVTHQCDGDED

-1497 LEFYE
+1497 LEFYS
-1502 ATYELKSPKSIK
+1502 ATYELKSPKEIK

-1526 EMYEGIKFTHDTDD
+1526 EMYEGLKFTHDTDD

-1608 NTKYRRPPLGGKCPK
+1608 NTKYRRPPLRGKCPK

-1648 TKYQVLDYTRQRI
+1648 TKYNVLDYTRQRI
-1661 CITEKDIKS
+1661 CITEKDIKT

-1687 ADVCEKMIKERTGK
+1687 ADVCERMIKERTGR
-1701 SNGRNGYLDEFKA
+1701 SNGRNGYLDEF
-1714 ANGKKSKA
+1714 NGKSNGGNGKA
-1722 KTAPEPKGET
+1722 KGLEKE
-1732 PKKVKKPETP
+1732 VK
-1742 KRSEKKIKPLTG
+1742 R
-1754 FEKAAK
+1754 
-1760 KEYIANRKKE
+1760 
-1770 EEKAKKKK
+1770 EKAKMKKK

-1789 S
+1789 

>member
-12 AYFEWLQREID
+12 AYFESLQREID

-34 QGKDPSLEVEVPQA
+34 QGKDPSLDVEVPQA

-58 VGPPGVAERIRVLV
+58 VGPPGVAERIRELV

-86 EIIDGKFGDLG
+86 EIIEGKFGDLG
-97 SKERYA
+97 SKEKYA

-125 IADVKIKRNEW
+125 IADVKIKRNTW
-136 ADGSEYLAL
+136 ADNSEYLAL

-180 SKEHIERMVE
+180 SEEHIERMVE
-190 EVDLYHRAVTR
+190 EIDLYHRAVTR

-208 DEVRLAMENIPIE
+208 DEVRLAMRNIPIE

-272 VDGWDWIKE
+272 VEGWDWIKE
-281 FVDAKEKG
+281 FVEAKEKG
-289 KSGKDEKKAG
+289 KSSEEPKADE
-299 DSKAEE
+299 SKAED
-305 SGSDEVKE
+305 SGAREEVAEKVE
-313 EIGRGFYY
+313 KGFYY
-321 ELYEKFRANIAPN
+321 ELYERFRANIAPN

-374 NPATMLLLDEFI
+374 NPATMLILDEFI

-416 KNGSVIRV
+416 KDGSVVRV
-424 DDYETALK
+424 DDYETALRVK
-432 VRNELEEILYVGDAL
+432 NEIEEILYVGDAL

-468 WWIQELVKAIAET
+468 WWVQELVKAIEEL
-481 YEVELKPFE
+481 YEVELKPFSD
-490 ENPLEAVE
+490 NPREAVE
-498 EAAEYIEVDP
+498 EAAEYLEVDP
-508 DFLHRLLHDPLR
+508 DFLESLLRDPLR
-520 VRPDVETA
+520 VKPSVELA

-536 VPLHPYYTLYWNT
+536 IPFHPYYTLYWNT

-559 RALINAQIEWDEFR
+559 KALLNAQIEWDEFR
-573 KIKFARKLVLDN
+573 KLKFAKRVILEN
-585 DKTVKRYL
+585 DPQIKRYL

-605 EDRRKVIVVEYP
+605 EDRRKVIVVDYP
-617 WSAALLIPLG
+617 WSSALLTPLG

-635 KPFHTVIDIINEN
+635 KPFFTVIDIINEN
-648 NGIKL
+648 NPIKL

-690 GSSRDIKKAAEE
+690 GQSRDIKKAAEE
-702 GKIASVEVAFF
+702 GKTAKVEIAFF
-713 KCPSCGHVGPEH
+713 KCPKCGHTGPEH
-725 LCPRCG
+725 LCPVCG

-746 YPQGEAE
+746 YPESEAKE
-753 NFDFRCPKCG
+753 FGFRCPRCD

-770 RRTIKPS
+770 EREIKPS
-777 ELLRTAMEN
+777 ELLRRAMDN
-786 VKVYGIDRLKGVQGM
+786 VKVYGIDRLKGVKGM

-811 EKGLLRAKND
+811 EKGLLRVKND

-841 FKPREIGTSV
+841 FKPKEIGVSV

-860 HDFEGRP
+860 HDFEGKP

-874 LELKVQDVILPY
+874 VELKVQDIILSY
-886 EAGRYL
+886 EAGKYL

-902 LEKFYGLQRFYN
+902 LEKFYGLPRFYN
-914 AEKMEDLVGHL
+914 AEKMEDLIGHL

-953 PYFHAA
+953 PYYHAA
-959 KRRNCFPGDTRILVQ
+959 KRRN
-974 INGFPQRITL
+974 
-984 KELYEL
+984 
-990 FEDERYENM
+990 
-999 VYVRRKPKVEVKVY
+999 
-1013 SFDPTSGKVVLTDI
+1013 
-1027 EDVIKAPSTD
+1027 
-1037 HLIKFELELGR
+1037 
-1048 SFETTV
+1048 
-1054 DHPVLVYENGEFV
+1054 
-1067 EKRAFEVGEGDRILV
+1067 
-1082 PKLELPEVEV
+1082 
-1092 EHLDLLGEF
+1092 
-1101 SRNEF
+1101 
-1106 RGLWDRIM
+1106 
-1114 VRGIAGWLHSIGVK
+1114 
-1128 VNGDYLRRDSVPLGV
+1128 
-1143 LMEFLHKK
+1143 
-1151 NIALSSVPNAYIGFK
+1151 
-1166 RDKVRIKRFV
+1166 
-1176 PIKPL
+1176 
-1181 MRVLGY
+1181 
-1187 YLAEGYARESDSVY
+1187 
-1201 QLSFSIADED
+1201 
-1211 AREDLK
+1211 
-1217 KALREAF
+1217 
-1224 GDGFGIHERGEKVT
+1224 
-1238 VGSRILYLLFTEV
+1238 
-1251 LKAGKN
+1251 
-1257 AYSKRVPPL
+1257 
-1266 VFTLPDEA
+1266 
-1274 VAEMLRA
+1274 
-1281 YFEGD
+1281 
-1286 GSALKTVPRVVV
+1286 
-1298 YSVNKALLED
+1298 
-1308 IETLLLSKF
+1308 
-1317 GIRGYYTL
+1317 
-1325 DKNANRGNARGR
+1325 
-1337 LYHIERG
+1337 
-1344 SEPPVSTVYA
+1344 
-1354 LNIAGE
+1354 
-1360 HYHRFFKDIGFTSGR
+1360 
-1375 KNSVYALH
+1375 
-1383 ADRISSHDKYSSEN
+1383 
-1397 GWLVKVRRV
+1397 
-1406 EYVTPKD
+1406 
-1413 DFVFSLNAKSYHNII
+1413 
-1428 INENIVTHQCDGDED
+1428 CDGDED

-1502 ATYELKSPKSIK
+1502 VTYDMKSPKEIK

-1582 INSHLVPDLRGN
+1582 LNSHLIPDLRGN

-1608 NTKYRRPPLGGKCPK
+1608 NTKYRRPPLIGRCPK
-1623 CGGKIVLTVSKGAIE
+1623 CGGKIVLTVSKGAVE

-1648 TKYQVLDYTRQRI
+1648 TRYKVKDYTRQRI
-1661 CITEKDIKS
+1661 CLTEKDIKT
-1670 LFENVFPE
+1670 LFETVLPE
-1678 RQRTLMGFS
+1678 KQRTLLGFS
-1687 ADVCEKMIKERTGK
+1687 ADVCEKMIKERTGS
-1701 SNGRNGYLDEFKA
+1701 SNGKNGYLDGF
-1714 ANGKKSKA
+1714 NGKNGKA
-1722 KTAPEPKGET
+1722 KKA
-1732 PKKVKKPETP
+1732 KVG
-1742 KRSEKKIKPLTG
+1742 SE
-1754 FEKAAK
+1754 AK
-1760 KEYIANRKKE
+1760 KEKKPKTEKSKDLKKE
-1770 EEKAKKKK
+1770 VKKEKAKARRKR
-1778 KKGISLDEFFG
+1778 ISLDEFFG

>member
-1 MGEELYSPEMK
+1 MGEELYSSEMK
-12 AYFEWLQREID
+12 SYFESLQREID
-23 RAYEIARKARA
+23 RAYEIARKARE

-58 VGPPGVAERIRVLV
+58 VGPKGVAERIRELV
-72 KEYGKELAALKVVD
+72 REYGKELAALKVVD
-86 EIIDGKFGDLG
+86 EIIEGRFGDLG

-136 ADGSEYLAL
+136 DDNSEYLAL

-180 SKEHIERMVE
+180 SEKHIERMVE
-190 EVDLYHRAVTR
+190 EIDLYHRAVTR

-208 DEVRLAMENIPIE
+208 DEVRLAMKNIPIE

-227 DKVEVSHRNVPGVET
+227 DKVEVSHRDVPGVET

-289 KSGKDEKKAG
+289 NKADDSKSSE
-299 DSKAEE
+299 SKAED
-305 SGSDEVKE
+305 SGAGEEVVEKVE
-313 EIGRGFYY
+313 KGFYY
-321 ELYEKFRANIAPN
+321 ELYEKFRASIAPN

-350 PSENGG
+350 PSTNGG

-374 NPATMLLLDEFI
+374 NPATMLVLDEFI

-409 EGPIVKL
+409 EGSIVKL
-416 KNGSVIRV
+416 KDGSVIRV

-432 VRNELEEILYVGDAL
+432 IRDKIDEILYVGDAL

-459 LLPANYVEE
+459 LLPANYAEE

-481 YEVELKPFE
+481 YEVELKPFSD
-490 ENPLEAVE
+490 NPREAIE
-498 EAAEYIEVDP
+498 EAAEYIELDP
-508 DFLHRLLHDPLR
+508 DFLERLLKDPLR
-520 VRPDVETA
+520 VRPDVEVA

-536 VPLHPYYTLYWNT
+536 IPFHPHYTLYWNT

-559 RALINAQIEWDEFR
+559 KALLGAQIEWDEHM
-573 KIKFARKLVLDN
+573 KNKFARKVVLEN
-585 DKTVKRYL
+585 DPKIKRYL
-593 ELLGLPHRLERT
+593 ELLGLPHRLERVEKKT
-605 EDRRKVIVVEYP
+605 KVIVIDYP
-617 WSAALLIPLG
+617 WSAALLTPLG
-627 NLEWEFKA
+627 NLEWEFRA
-635 KPFHTVIDIINEN
+635 KPFFTVIDIINKN
-648 NGIKL
+648 NRIKL

-666 RPEKAKERK
+666 RPEKAKERR

-702 GKIASVEVAFF
+702 GKVASVEIAFF
-713 KCPSCGHVGPEH
+713 KCPECGHTGPEH
-725 LCPRCG
+725 LCPVCG
-731 TRKELLWHCPKCNVD
+731 TRKELLWHCPRCNVD
-746 YPQGEAE
+746 YSQNEAE
-753 NFDFRCPKCG
+753 NFDFQCPKCST
-763 VELKPYA
+763 ELKPYA

-777 ELLRTAMEN
+777 ELLRQAMEN
-786 VKVYGIDRLKGVQGM
+786 VKVYGIDKLKGVQGM

-860 HDFEGRP
+860 HDFEGKP

-874 LELKVQDVILPY
+874 LELRVQDVILPY

-902 LEKFYGLQRFYN
+902 LEKFYGLPRFYN

-953 PYFHAA
+953 PYYHAA

-974 INGFPQRITL
+974 IGGKPARITL
-984 KELYEL
+984 RELYEL
-990 FEDERYENM
+990 FEDESYENM
-999 VYVRRKPKVEVKVY
+999 VYVRRKPKRDVKVY
-1013 SFDPTSGKVVLTDI
+1013 SFDPESGKVVLTDI

-1037 HLIKFELELGR
+1037 HLIRFELELGR

-1054 DHPVLVYENGEFV
+1054 DHPVLVYEDGKFV
-1067 EKRAFEVGEGDRILV
+1067 EKRAFEVKEGDRILV
-1082 PKLELPEVEV
+1082 PRPNFEEKDIEY
-1092 EHLDLLGEF
+1092 LDLLEAF
-1101 SRNEF
+1101 SDERF
-1106 RGLWDRIM
+1106 KDIWDIVM
-1114 VRGIAGWLHSIGVK
+1114 VRGLSKWLSSIGAKVK
-1128 VNGDYLRRDSVPLGV
+1128 GDYLRRDSLPLGE
-1143 LMEFLHKK
+1143 LLRILKK
-1151 NIALSSVPNAYIGFK
+1151 AGLSLKDVPECWLAFK
-1166 RDKVRIKRFV
+1166 RDRVRIQRFV

-1201 QLSFSIADED
+1201 QISFSIADEEVR
-1211 AREDLK
+1211 ADLK
-1217 KALREAF
+1217 KALRDAF

-1251 LKAGKN
+1251 LGAGRN
-1257 AYSKRVPPL
+1257 AHTKRVPHL
-1266 VFTLPDEA
+1266 VYTLPKDA

-1286 GSALKTVPRVVV
+1286 GSALSTVPRVVV
-1298 YSVNKALLED
+1298 YSVNKTLLED

-1337 LYHIERG
+1337 LYHVERG
-1344 SEPPVSTVYA
+1344 NEVPVSTVYA

-1360 HYHRFFKDIGFTSGR
+1360 HYHAFFREVGFISKR
-1375 KNSVYALH
+1375 KNSVYSIH
-1383 ADRISSHDKYSSEN
+1383 SVKTNNRDRYSHEM
-1397 GWLVKVRRV
+1397 GWPVKVKRI
-1406 EYVTPKD
+1406 EYLKPKD
-1413 DFVFSLNAKSYHNII
+1413 DFVFSLNAKRYHNVL

-1497 LEFYE
+1497 LEFYA
-1502 ATYELKSPKSIK
+1502 ATYEMKSPKEVK

-1555 MVEKVERQLALAE
+1555 MVEKVERQLSLAE

-1608 NTKYRRPPLGGKCPK
+1608 NTKYRRPPLAGKCPK

-1648 TKYQVLDYTRQRI
+1648 TRYNVLDYTRQRI
-1661 CITEKDIKS
+1661 CLTEKDIKT

-1687 ADVCEKMIKERTGK
+1687 ADVCEKIIKARTGK
-1701 SNGRNGYLDEFKA
+1701 SNGKNGYLDELK
-1714 ANGKKSKA
+1714 ANGKSNQKPKAEKKS
-1722 KTAPEPKGET
+1722 ESGG
-1732 PKKVKKPETP
+1732 P
-1742 KRSEKKIKPLTG
+1742 KRSEKKIKPSTG
-1754 FEKAAK
+1754 LEKAAK
-1760 KEYIANRKKE
+1760 KE
-1770 EEKAKKKK
+1770 KAAMKKK